1 MDGYK
6 QNSLKAAF
14 GLEPITPNEQFY
26 RNPCAETISDI
37 PKSFQTEEMV
47 LLALNGET
55 TQKPVLKNV
64 AKRLLTQQICEEAVS
79 RAVTNFIYVPD
90 AYKTERMC
98 LDVIDVPHEKY
109 RDFSPYLLIRYVPE
123 KYLSGPNG
131 KEFFKRA
138 VRANNS
144 ALVYVPTE
152 YITGELFEDSTDSM
166 GSAETKEH
174 ISVAGAEDVCYSVLG
189 RGDFMPKHNNKLK
202 ERFGFIPINPTEDF
216 YEHPCAGTLSNIPK
230 AVQTEEMVLLA
241 LEDKEQY
248 GAPALKYVARKLKTA
263 EICDKA
269 VSVNVF
275 NFLYTPEEYRTPERC
290 LAAVSRDRHGFTG
303 ERAILSAVPE
313 DVLKGPHGNE
323 ICKAAVAA
331 KWESL
336 QYVPKEY
343 ITAYMLMSAAEA
355 IPEGDSLYDVSY
367 YFPRAKLTKTLCVAI
382 MKRTGKGFNSLPPR
396 LKKDKDVIDAAI
408 SSYPDVVMELADEQ
422 LTEERLHRALELDNT
437 LLHRLPDEILDR
449 FGIEHPTNEAQAK
462 DAASSLPEI
471 RTVELE
477 LPEVSGTAM
486 TTTTSALPV
495 LYDLT
500 SGDSIPNTGKF
511 FYITD
516 LHLESQL
523 GLTGMTTDEIKGKV
537 AQKVDEMLGGLNIE
551 DMADGV
557 LLIGGDVADSEEV
570 AKIFYDAVLFRFHG
584 PIIFV
589 LGNHEL
595 WDGCTY
601 ANGKSRQKRSIDE
614 VVTAYKQFNKTK
626 FGFEAKMYC
635 LENEVLVCYKNSMYR
650 NSDKFGVGRKTA
662 GMPRG
667 GLCVL
672 TEEMLLNSDCDD
684 LREFFDECSMIVLG
698 GLGFCGLNP
707 RYNADTALFRDRV
720 SREED
725 IERSKRFRAVYN
737 RVMSCASDKRVVV
750 LTHTQMEDWTTDA
763 HNKGWVYVNG
773 HTHQNG
779 LVKTEDGV
787 TVLYDNQVGYKPK
800 KWHLNQFSLERYY
813 DPFEAWA
820 DGIYRITPQ
829 QYMDFNAGRGIQMEY
844 FRQQGDIYALKQ
856 KGIYMFMLQ
865 HGISL
870 YLLRGGQK
878 LNVFHGLEYYA
889 ANLEKYVKK
898 IQAAFRPYRNAL
910 DKIAAEVKRFGG
922 SGYVHG
928 SIVDIDYYNHIY
940 LDPFDGYLMPYFAVD
955 VTDRREFR
963 SVQELLESSPIPAL
977 GSDGKPLLSAYTKLL
992 DAGGVSILAPTVKE
1006 DALAVVPMEVLD
1018 EKNIY
1023 APSRVMKSIQYLLDK
1038 GVVRVWNDA
1047 VLSMPDRG
1055 ALPNAK
1061 PELYESNE

>member
-1 MDGYK
+1 MDTAHI
-6 QNSLKAAF
+6 N
-14 GLEPITPNEQFY
+14 
-26 RNPCAETISDI
+26 
-37 PKSFQTEEMV
+37 
-47 LLALNGET
+47 
-55 TQKPVLKNV
+55 
-64 AKRLLTQQICEEAVS
+64 RL
-79 RAVTNFIYVPD
+79 
-90 AYKTERMC
+90 
-98 LDVIDVPHEKY
+98 
-109 RDFSPYLLIRYVPE
+109 
-123 KYLSGPNG
+123 
-131 KEFFKRA
+131 
-138 VRANNS
+138 
-144 ALVYVPTE
+144 
-152 YITGELFEDSTDSM
+152 
-166 GSAETKEH
+166 KEH
-174 ISVAGAEDVCYSVLG
+174 
-189 RGDFMPKHNNKLK
+189 
-202 ERFGFIPINPTEDF
+202 FGFMPINPTENF
-216 YEHPCAGTLSNIPK
+216 YEYPCAGTLSNIPK
-230 AVQTEEMVLLA
+230 AIQTEEMVLLA
-241 LEDKEQY
+241 LENEEPY
-248 GAPALKYVARKLKTA
+248 ATPVLKYTAKRLKTD
-263 EICDKA
+263 EMCDKA
-269 VSVNVF
+269 VAANVL
-275 NFLYTPEEYRTPERC
+275 NFIYTPEEYRTAERC
-290 LAAVSRDRHGFTG
+290 FEAVSRDTGEVTG
-303 ERAILSAVPE
+303 ERALLSAVPE
-313 DVLKGPHGNE
+313 KVLNWAFGGE
-323 ICKAAVAA
+323 IYATAVAA
-331 KWESL
+331 NWRSL
-336 QYVPKEY
+336 SFVPKEY
-343 ITAYMLMSAAEA
+343 ISPKLLMDAAEA
-355 IPEGDSLYDVSY
+355 IPEGYSLCDVSY
-367 YFPRAKLTKTLCVAI
+367 YFPRKKLTKTLCVAI
-382 MKRTGKGFNSLPPR
+382 MRRTGKGYDSLPPR
-396 LKKDKDVIDAAI
+396 FKKDKDVIDAAM
-408 SSYPDVVMELADEQ
+408 SSYPDVVMELTDEQ
-422 LTEERLHRALELDNT
+422 LTEERLRRALELDNT
-437 LLHRLPDEILDR
+437 LFHRLSDEILDR
-449 FGIEHPTNEAQAK
+449 FGIEHPANETQAK

-471 RTVELE
+471 RAVELE
-477 LPEVSGTAM
+477 LPEVPGTSLV
-486 TTTTSALPV
+486 TTASSLPV

-500 SGDSIPNTGKF
+500 AGDNIPNIGKF

-523 GLTGMTTDEIKGKV
+523 GLTGMTVDEIKGNV
-537 AQKVDEMLGGLNIE
+537 AQKVDEMLGGLSKE

-557 LLIGGDVADSEEV
+557 LLVGGDVADSEEV
-570 AKIFYDAVLFRFHG
+570 AKIFFDAVFFHIHG

-601 ANGKSRQKRSIDE
+601 ANGKSCQKRSIDE

-635 LENEVLVCYKNSMYR
+635 LENEVLVCYKNSMYQ
-650 NSDKFGVGRKTA
+650 NSDEFGVGRKTA

-672 TEEMLLNSDCDD
+672 TEEMLLNTSTDD

-707 RYNADTALFRDRV
+707 RYNADTGLFRDRV

-725 IERSKRFRAVYN
+725 VERSKRFRAVYD
-737 RVMSCASDKRVVV
+737 RVVSCADNKRVVV
-750 LTHTQMEDWTTDA
+750 LTHTQTEDWTTDA
-763 HNKGWVYVNG
+763 PHPNWVYVNG

-865 HGISL
+865 HGIGL

-889 ANLEKYVKK
+889 ANLEKYVEK

-940 LDPFDGYLMPYFAVD
+940 LDPFDGYLMPYFALD

-963 SVQELLESSPIPAL
+963 SVRELLESSPFPAL
-977 GSDGKPLLSAYTKLL
+977 GSDGTPMLSAYTKLL

-1006 DALAVVPMEVLD
+1006 AALAVVPMEILD
-1018 EKNIY
+1018 ERNIY

-1047 VLSMPDRG
+1047 VLSMPDRST
-1055 ALPNAK
+1055 LTEDETK
-1061 PELYESNE
+1061 LFKSD

>member
-1 MDGYK
+1 MDTAHI
-6 QNSLKAAF
+6 N
-14 GLEPITPNEQFY
+14 
-26 RNPCAETISDI
+26 
-37 PKSFQTEEMV
+37 
-47 LLALNGET
+47 
-55 TQKPVLKNV
+55 
-64 AKRLLTQQICEEAVS
+64 RL
-79 RAVTNFIYVPD
+79 
-90 AYKTERMC
+90 
-98 LDVIDVPHEKY
+98 
-109 RDFSPYLLIRYVPE
+109 
-123 KYLSGPNG
+123 
-131 KEFFKRA
+131 
-138 VRANNS
+138 
-144 ALVYVPTE
+144 
-152 YITGELFEDSTDSM
+152 
-166 GSAETKEH
+166 KEH
-174 ISVAGAEDVCYSVLG
+174 
-189 RGDFMPKHNNKLK
+189 
-202 ERFGFIPINPTEDF
+202 FGFMPINPTENF
-216 YEHPCAGTLSNIPK
+216 YEYPCAGTLSNIPK
-230 AVQTEEMVLLA
+230 AIQTEEMVLLA
-241 LEDKEQY
+241 LENEEPY
-248 GAPALKYVARKLKTA
+248 ATPVLKYTAKRLKTD
-263 EICDKA
+263 EMCDKA
-269 VSVNVF
+269 VAANVL
-275 NFLYTPEEYRTPERC
+275 NFIYTPEEYRTAERC
-290 LAAVSRDRHGFTG
+290 FEAVSRDTGEVTG
-303 ERAILSAVPE
+303 ERALLSAVPE
-313 DVLKGPHGNE
+313 KVLNGAFGGE
-323 ICKAAVAA
+323 IYATAVAA
-331 KWESL
+331 NWRSL
-336 QYVPKEY
+336 SFVPKEY
-343 ITAYMLMSAAEA
+343 ISPKMLMDAAEA
-355 IPEGDSLYDVSY
+355 IPEGYSLCDVTW
-367 YFPRAKLTKTLCVAI
+367 YFPRQKLTKALSVAI
-382 MKRTGKGFNSLPPR
+382 MRRSGEGYDSLPPR
-396 LKKDKDVIDAAI
+396 FKKDKDVIDAAI
-408 SSYPDVVMELADEQ
+408 SSYPDAVMELADEQ
-422 LTEERLHRALELDNT
+422 LTEERLRRALELDNT
-437 LLHRLPDEILDR
+437 LFHRLSDEILDR
-449 FGIEHPTNEAQAK
+449 FGIEHPANETQAK

-471 RTVELE
+471 RAVESE
-477 LPEVSGTAM
+477 LPEVPGTAM
-486 TTTTSALPV
+486 ATTASALPA

-500 SGDSIPNTGKF
+500 AGDSIPNTGKF

-523 GLTGMTTDEIKGKV
+523 GLTGMTVDEIKGNV
-537 AQKVDEMLGGLNIE
+537 AQKVDEMLGGLSKEE

-557 LLIGGDVADSEEV
+557 LLVGGDVADSEEV
-570 AKIFYDAVLFRFHG
+570 AKIFFDAVFFHFHG

-601 ANGKSRQKRSIDE
+601 ANGESRRKRSIDE
-614 VVTAYKQFNKTK
+614 VVAAYKRFYKVGS
-626 FGFEAKMYC
+626 GFEGKTYC
-635 LENEVLVCYKNSMYR
+635 LENEVLVCYKNSMQR
-650 NSDKFGVGRKTA
+650 NSDEFGVGRKTA

-672 TEEMLLNSDCDD
+672 TEEMLLHTSTDD

-707 RYNADTALFRDRV
+707 RYNADTGLFRDRV

-725 IERSKRFRAVYN
+725 IELSKRFRAVYD

-763 HNKGWVYVNG
+763 PHPNWVYVNG

-800 KWHLNQFSLERYY
+800 KWHLNQFSLEQYY

-865 HGISL
+865 YGLGL

-889 ANLEKYVKK
+889 ANLEKYVEK

-940 LDPFDGYLMPYFAVD
+940 LDPFDGYLMPYFALD

-963 SVQELLESSPIPAL
+963 SVRELLESSPFPAL
-977 GSDGKPLLSAYTKLL
+977 GSDGTPMLSAYTKLL

-1006 DALAVVPMEVLD
+1006 AALAVVPMEILD
-1018 EKNIY
+1018 ERNIY

-1047 VLSMPDRG
+1047 VLSMPDRST
-1055 ALPNAK
+1055 LTEDETK
-1061 PELYESNE
+1061 LFKSD

>member
-1 MDGYK
+1 MDTAHI
-6 QNSLKAAF
+6 N
-14 GLEPITPNEQFY
+14 
-26 RNPCAETISDI
+26 
-37 PKSFQTEEMV
+37 
-47 LLALNGET
+47 
-55 TQKPVLKNV
+55 
-64 AKRLLTQQICEEAVS
+64 RL
-79 RAVTNFIYVPD
+79 
-90 AYKTERMC
+90 
-98 LDVIDVPHEKY
+98 
-109 RDFSPYLLIRYVPE
+109 
-123 KYLSGPNG
+123 
-131 KEFFKRA
+131 
-138 VRANNS
+138 
-144 ALVYVPTE
+144 
-152 YITGELFEDSTDSM
+152 
-166 GSAETKEH
+166 KEH
-174 ISVAGAEDVCYSVLG
+174 
-189 RGDFMPKHNNKLK
+189 
-202 ERFGFIPINPTEDF
+202 FGFMPINPTENF
-216 YEHPCAGTLSNIPK
+216 YEYPCAGTLSNIPK
-230 AVQTEEMVLLA
+230 AIQTEEMVLLA
-241 LEDKEQY
+241 LENEEPY
-248 GAPALKYVARKLKTA
+248 ATPVLKYTAKRLKTD
-263 EICDKA
+263 EMCDKA
-269 VSVNVF
+269 VAANVL
-275 NFLYTPEEYRTPERC
+275 NFIYTPEEYRTAERC
-290 LAAVSRDRHGFTG
+290 FEAVSRDTGEVTG
-303 ERAILSAVPE
+303 ERALLSAVPE
-313 DVLKGPHGNE
+313 KVLNGAFGGE
-323 ICKAAVAA
+323 IYATAVAA
-331 KWESL
+331 NWRSL
-336 QYVPKEY
+336 SFVPKEY
-343 ITAYMLMSAAEA
+343 ISPKLLMDAAEA
-355 IPEGDSLYDVSY
+355 IPEGYSLCDVSY
-367 YFPRAKLTKTLCVAI
+367 YFPRKKLTKTLCVAI
-382 MKRTGKGFNSLPPR
+382 MRRTGKGYDSLPPR
-396 LKKDKDVIDAAI
+396 FKKDKDVIDAAM
-408 SSYPDVVMELADEQ
+408 SSYPDAVMELADEQ
-422 LTEERLHRALELDNT
+422 LTEERLRRALELDNT
-437 LLHRLPDEILDR
+437 LFHRLSDEILDR
-449 FGIEHPTNEAQAK
+449 FGIEHPANETQAK

-471 RTVELE
+471 RAVELE
-477 LPEVSGTAM
+477 LPEVPGTSLV
-486 TTTTSALPV
+486 TTASSLPV

-500 SGDSIPNTGKF
+500 AGDNIPNIGKF

-537 AQKVDEMLGGLNIE
+537 AQKVDEMLGGLSKE

-557 LLIGGDVADSEEV
+557 LLVGGDVADSEEV
-570 AKIFYDAVLFRFHG
+570 AKIFFDAVFFHFHG

-601 ANGKSRQKRSIDE
+601 ANGKSCQKRSIDE
-614 VVTAYKQFNKTK
+614 VVTTYKQFNKTK

-635 LENEVLVCYKNSMYR
+635 LENEVLVCYKNSMYQ
-650 NSDKFGVGRKTA
+650 NSDEFGVGRKTA

-672 TEEMLLNSDCDD
+672 TEEMLLNTSTDD

-707 RYNADTALFRDRV
+707 RYNADTGLFRDRV

-725 IERSKRFRAVYN
+725 VERSKRFRAVYD
-737 RVMSCASDKRVVV
+737 RVVSCADNKRVVV
-750 LTHTQMEDWTTDA
+750 LTHTQTEDWTTDA
-763 HNKGWVYVNG
+763 PHPNWVYVNG

-800 KWHLNQFSLERYY
+800 KWHLNQFSLEQYY

-865 HGISL
+865 YGLGL

-889 ANLEKYVKK
+889 ANLEKYVEK

-940 LDPFDGYLMPYFAVD
+940 LDPFDGYLMPYFALD

-963 SVQELLESSPIPAL
+963 SVRELLESSPFPAL
-977 GSDGKPLLSAYTKLL
+977 GSDGTPMLSAYTKLL

-1006 DALAVVPMEVLD
+1006 AALAVVPMEVLD

-1047 VLSMPDRG
+1047 VLSMPDRN
-1055 ALPNAK
+1055 ALTETQPK
-1061 PELYESNE
+1061 LPEH

>member
-1 MDGYK
+1 MDT
-6 QNSLKAAF
+6 A
-14 GLEPITPNEQFY
+14 
-26 RNPCAETISDI
+26 
-37 PKSFQTEEMV
+37 
-47 LLALNGET
+47 
-55 TQKPVLKNV
+55 
-64 AKRLLTQQICEEAVS
+64 
-79 RAVTNFIYVPD
+79 
-90 AYKTERMC
+90 
-98 LDVIDVPHEKY
+98 
-109 RDFSPYLLIRYVPE
+109 
-123 KYLSGPNG
+123 
-131 KEFFKRA
+131 
-138 VRANNS
+138 
-144 ALVYVPTE
+144 
-152 YITGELFEDSTDSM
+152 
-166 GSAETKEH
+166 H
-174 ISVAGAEDVCYSVLG
+174 IN
-189 RGDFMPKHNNKLK
+189 RLK
-202 ERFGFIPINPTEDF
+202 EYFGFMPINPTENF
-216 YEHPCAGTLSNIPK
+216 YEYPCARTLSNIPK
-230 AVQTEEMVLLA
+230 AIQTEEMVLLA
-241 LEDKEQY
+241 LENEEPY
-248 GAPALKYVARKLKTA
+248 ATPVLKYTAKRLKTD
-263 EICDKA
+263 EMCDKA
-269 VSVNVF
+269 VAANVL
-275 NFLYTPEEYRTPERC
+275 NFIYTPEEYRTAERC
-290 LAAVSRDRHGFTG
+290 FEAVSRDTGEVTG
-303 ERAILSAVPE
+303 ERALLSAVPE
-313 DVLKGPHGNE
+313 KVLKGAFGGE
-323 ICKAAVAA
+323 IYATAVAA
-331 KWESL
+331 NWRSL
-336 QYVPKEY
+336 SFIPKEY
-343 ITAYMLMSAAEA
+343 ISPKMLMDAAEA
-355 IPEGDSLYDVSY
+355 IPEGYSLCDVTW
-367 YFPRAKLTKTLCVAI
+367 YFPRQKLTKALSVAI
-382 MKRTGKGFNSLPPR
+382 MRRSGEGYDSLPPR
-396 LKKDKDVIDAAI
+396 FKKDKDVIDAAM
-408 SSYPDVVMELADEQ
+408 SSYPDVVMELTEEQ
-422 LTEERLHRALELDNT
+422 LTEERLRRALELDNT
-437 LLHRLPDEILDR
+437 LFHRLSDEILDR
-449 FGIEHPTNEAQAK
+449 FGIEHPANETQAK

-471 RTVELE
+471 RAVELE
-477 LPEVSGTAM
+477 LPEVPGTAM

-500 SGDSIPNTGKF
+500 AGDNVPNAGKF
-511 FYITD
+511 FYISD

-523 GLTGMTTDEIKGKV
+523 GLTGMTVDEIKGKV

-635 LENEVLVCYKNSMYR
+635 LENEVLVCYKNSMYL

-672 TEEMLLNSDCDD
+672 TEEMLLNTSTDD
-684 LREFFDECSMIVLG
+684 LREFFNECSMIVLG

-707 RYNADTALFRDRV
+707 RYNADTGLFRDRV

-725 IERSKRFRAVYN
+725 VERSKRFRAVYD
-737 RVMSCASDKRVVV
+737 RVVSCADNKRVVV
-750 LTHTQMEDWTTDA
+750 LTHTQTEDWTTDA
-763 HNKGWVYVNG
+763 PHPNWVYVNG

-800 KWHLNQFSLERYY
+800 KWHLNQFSLEQYY

-865 HGISL
+865 YGLGL

-889 ANLEKYVKK
+889 ANLEKYVEK

-940 LDPFDGYLMPYFAVD
+940 LDPFDGYLMPYFALD

-963 SVQELLESSPIPAL
+963 SVRELLESSPFPAL
-977 GSDGKPLLSAYTKLL
+977 GSDGTPMLSAYTKLL

-1006 DALAVVPMEVLD
+1006 AALAVVPMEVLD

-1047 VLSMPDRG
+1047 VLSMPDRN
-1055 ALPNAK
+1055 ALTETQPK
-1061 PELYESNE
+1061 LPEH

>member
-1 MDGYK
+1 MDTAHI
-6 QNSLKAAF
+6 N
-14 GLEPITPNEQFY
+14 
-26 RNPCAETISDI
+26 
-37 PKSFQTEEMV
+37 
-47 LLALNGET
+47 
-55 TQKPVLKNV
+55 
-64 AKRLLTQQICEEAVS
+64 RL
-79 RAVTNFIYVPD
+79 
-90 AYKTERMC
+90 
-98 LDVIDVPHEKY
+98 
-109 RDFSPYLLIRYVPE
+109 
-123 KYLSGPNG
+123 
-131 KEFFKRA
+131 
-138 VRANNS
+138 
-144 ALVYVPTE
+144 
-152 YITGELFEDSTDSM
+152 
-166 GSAETKEH
+166 KEH
-174 ISVAGAEDVCYSVLG
+174 
-189 RGDFMPKHNNKLK
+189 
-202 ERFGFIPINPTEDF
+202 FGFMPINPTENF
-216 YEHPCAGTLSNIPK
+216 YEYPCAGTLSNIPK
-230 AVQTEEMVLLA
+230 AIQTEEMVLLA
-241 LEDKEQY
+241 LENEEPY
-248 GAPALKYVARKLKTA
+248 ATPVLKYTAKRLKTD
-263 EICDKA
+263 EMCDKA
-269 VSVNVF
+269 VAANVL
-275 NFLYTPEEYRTPERC
+275 NFIYTPEEYRTAERC
-290 LAAVSRDRHGFTG
+290 FEAVSRDTGEVTG
-303 ERAILSAVPE
+303 ERALLSAVPE
-313 DVLKGPHGNE
+313 KVLNGAFGGE
-323 ICKAAVAA
+323 IYATAVAA
-331 KWESL
+331 NWRSL
-336 QYVPKEY
+336 SFVPKEY
-343 ITAYMLMSAAEA
+343 ISPKLLMDAAEA
-355 IPEGDSLYDVSY
+355 IPEGYSLCDVSY
-367 YFPRAKLTKTLCVAI
+367 YFPRKKLTKTLCVAI
-382 MKRTGKGFNSLPPR
+382 MRRTGKGYDSLPPR
-396 LKKDKDVIDAAI
+396 FKKDKDVIDAAM
-408 SSYPDVVMELADEQ
+408 SSYPDVVMELTDEQ
-422 LTEERLHRALELDNT
+422 LTEERLRRALELDNT
-437 LLHRLPDEILDR
+437 LFHRLSDEILDR
-449 FGIEHPTNEAQAK
+449 FGIEHPANETQAK

-471 RTVELE
+471 RAVELE
-477 LPEVSGTAM
+477 LPEVPGTSLV
-486 TTTTSALPV
+486 TTASSLPV

-500 SGDSIPNTGKF
+500 AGDNIPNIGKF

-523 GLTGMTTDEIKGKV
+523 GLTGMTVDEIKGNV
-537 AQKVDEMLGGLNIE
+537 AQKVDEMLGGLSKE

-557 LLIGGDVADSEEV
+557 LLVGGDVADSEEV
-570 AKIFYDAVLFRFHG
+570 AKIFFDAVFFHFHG

-601 ANGKSRQKRSIDE
+601 ANGKSCQKRSIDE

-635 LENEVLVCYKNSMYR
+635 LENEVLVCYKNSMYQ
-650 NSDKFGVGRKTA
+650 NSDEFGVGRKTA

-672 TEEMLLNSDCDD
+672 TEEMLLNTSTDD
-684 LREFFDECSMIVLG
+684 LQEFFDECSMIVLG

-707 RYNADTALFRDRV
+707 RYNADTGLFRDRV

-725 IERSKRFRAVYN
+725 IERSKRFRAVYD

-763 HNKGWVYVNG
+763 PNKGWVYVNG

-779 LVKTEDGV
+779 LVKTEDGI

-820 DGIYRITPQ
+820 DGIYQITPQ

-856 KGIYMFMLQ
+856 KGVYMFMLQ
-865 HGISL
+865 YGLGL

-889 ANLEKYVKK
+889 ANLEKYVER
-898 IQAAFRPYRNAL
+898 IQMAFKPYRNAL

-940 LDPFDGYLMPYFAVD
+940 LDPFDGYLMPYFALD
-955 VTDRREFR
+955 VTARREFR
-963 SVQELLESSPIPAL
+963 SVRELLESSPIPAL

-1023 APSRVMKSIQYLLDK
+1023 TPSRVMKSIQYLLDK

-1047 VLSMPDRG
+1047 VLSMPDRN
-1055 ALPNAK
+1055 ALTETQPK
-1061 PELYESNE
+1061 LPEH

>member
-1 MDGYK
+1 MDT
-6 QNSLKAAF
+6 A
-14 GLEPITPNEQFY
+14 
-26 RNPCAETISDI
+26 
-37 PKSFQTEEMV
+37 
-47 LLALNGET
+47 
-55 TQKPVLKNV
+55 
-64 AKRLLTQQICEEAVS
+64 
-79 RAVTNFIYVPD
+79 
-90 AYKTERMC
+90 
-98 LDVIDVPHEKY
+98 
-109 RDFSPYLLIRYVPE
+109 
-123 KYLSGPNG
+123 
-131 KEFFKRA
+131 
-138 VRANNS
+138 
-144 ALVYVPTE
+144 
-152 YITGELFEDSTDSM
+152 
-166 GSAETKEH
+166 H
-174 ISVAGAEDVCYSVLG
+174 IN
-189 RGDFMPKHNNKLK
+189 RLK
-202 ERFGFIPINPTEDF
+202 EYFGFIPINPTVNF

-230 AVQTEEMVLLA
+230 AIQTEEMVLLA
-241 LEDKEQY
+241 LENEEPY
-248 GAPALKYVARKLKTA
+248 ATPVLKYTAKRLKTD
-263 EICDKA
+263 EMCDKA
-269 VSVNVF
+269 VAVNVL
-275 NFLYTPEEYRTPERC
+275 NFLYTPQEYRTAERC
-290 LAAVSRDRHGFTG
+290 LDAVRRDTDTHME
-303 ERAILSAVPE
+303 ERAILSGVPE
-313 DVLKGPHGNE
+313 NVLHGPLGNE

-331 KWESL
+331 KWETL
-336 QYVPKEY
+336 VYVPKEY
-343 ITAYMLMSAAEA
+343 ITAYMLMRAAEA

-382 MKRTGKGFNSLPPR
+382 MKRAGKGFASLPPR
-396 LKKDKDVIDAAI
+396 FKKDKDVIDAAI
-408 SSYPDVVMELADEQ
+408 SSYPDAVMELADEQ
-422 LTEERLHRALELDNT
+422 LTEGRLHRALEQDDT

-449 FGIEHPTNEAQAK
+449 FGIEHPANVTQAK

-471 RTVELE
+471 RAVESE
-477 LPEVSGTAM
+477 LPEVPGTAM
-486 TTTTSALPV
+486 ATTASALPA

-500 SGDSIPNTGKF
+500 AGDSIPNTGKF

-523 GLTGMTTDEIKGKV
+523 GLTGMTVDEIKGNV
-537 AQKVDEMLGGLNIE
+537 AQKVDEMLGGLSKEE

-557 LLIGGDVADSEEV
+557 LLVGGDVADSEEV
-570 AKIFYDAVLFRFHG
+570 AKIFFDAVFFHFHG

-601 ANGKSRQKRSIDE
+601 ANGESRRKRSIDE
-614 VVTAYKQFNKTK
+614 VVAAYKRFYKVGS
-626 FGFEAKMYC
+626 GFEGKTYC
-635 LENEVLVCYKNSMYR
+635 LENEVLVCYKNSMQR
-650 NSDKFGVGRKTA
+650 NSDEFGVGRKTA

-672 TEEMLLNSDCDD
+672 TEEMLLHTSTDD
-684 LREFFDECSMIVLG
+684 LREFFDECSVIVLG

-707 RYNADTALFRDRV
+707 RYNADTGLFRDRV

-763 HNKGWVYVNG
+763 PNKGWVYVNG

-787 TVLYDNQVGYKPK
+787 AVLYDNQVGYKPK

-820 DGIYRITPQ
+820 DGIYQITPQ

-865 HGISL
+865 YGLGL

-889 ANLEKYVKK
+889 ANLEKYVEK
-898 IQAAFRPYRNAL
+898 IQMAFRPYRNAL

-928 SIVDIDYYNHIY
+928 SIVDIDFYNHIY
-940 LDPFDGYLMPYFAVD
+940 LDPFDGYIMPYFAFD
-955 VTDRREFR
+955 VTGRREFR
-963 SVQELLESSPIPAL
+963 SVQELLESSPFPAL
-977 GSDGKPLLSAYTKLL
+977 GSDGTPMLSAYTKLL

-1006 DALAVVPMEVLD
+1006 AALAVVPMEILD
-1018 EKNIY
+1018 ERNIY

-1047 VLSMPDRG
+1047 VLSMPDRST
-1055 ALPNAK
+1055 LTEDETK
-1061 PELYESNE
+1061 LFKSD

>member
-1 MDGYK
+1 MD
-6 QNSLKAAF
+6 AA
-14 GLEPITPNEQFY
+14 
-26 RNPCAETISDI
+26 
-37 PKSFQTEEMV
+37 
-47 LLALNGET
+47 
-55 TQKPVLKNV
+55 
-64 AKRLLTQQICEEAVS
+64 
-79 RAVTNFIYVPD
+79 
-90 AYKTERMC
+90 
-98 LDVIDVPHEKY
+98 
-109 RDFSPYLLIRYVPE
+109 
-123 KYLSGPNG
+123 
-131 KEFFKRA
+131 
-138 VRANNS
+138 
-144 ALVYVPTE
+144 
-152 YITGELFEDSTDSM
+152 
-166 GSAETKEH
+166 H
-174 ISVAGAEDVCYSVLG
+174 IN
-189 RGDFMPKHNNKLK
+189 RLK
-202 ERFGFIPINPTEDF
+202 EYFGFMPINPTTNF

-230 AVQTEEMVLLA
+230 AVQTEEMVFLA
-241 LEDKEQY
+241 LENEEPY
-248 GAPALKYVARKLKTA
+248 ASPVLKYTAKRLKTD
-263 EICDKA
+263 EVCDKA
-269 VSVNVF
+269 VAANVL
-275 NFLYTPEEYRTPERC
+275 NFLYTPEEYRTTARC
-290 LAAVSRDRHGFTG
+290 FDAVSRDSGEVTG
-303 ERAILSAVPE
+303 ERALLSAVPE
-313 DVLKGPHGNE
+313 NVLKGALGSE
-323 ICKAAVAA
+323 MCAAAVVAN
-331 KWESL
+331 WRSL
-336 QYVPKEY
+336 SFVPKEY
-343 ITAYMLMSAAEA
+343 INPKMLMDAAVA
-355 IPEGDSLYDVSY
+355 IPNGYSLCDVTW
-367 YFPRAKLTKTLCVAI
+367 YFPRQKLTKTLSVAI
-382 MKRTGKGFNSLPPR
+382 MRQSGEGYDSLPPR
-396 LKKDKDVIDAAI
+396 FKKDKDVIDAAI
-408 SSYPDVVMELADEQ
+408 SSYPDVVMELAEEQ

-462 DAASSLPEI
+462 GAAPSLPEI
-471 RTVELE
+471 RAIESE
-477 LPEVSGTAM
+477 LPEVHGTAM
-486 TTTTSALPV
+486 ATTTSALPV

-500 SGDSIPNTGKF
+500 AGDNIPNTGKF

-523 GLTGMTTDEIKGKV
+523 GLTGMTVDEIKGKV
-537 AQKVDEMLGGLNIE
+537 AQKVDEMLGGLSKE

-570 AKIFYDAVLFRFHG
+570 ARIFYDAILFHFHG

-601 ANGKSRQKRSIDE
+601 ANGESRQKRSIDE
-614 VVTAYKQFNKTK
+614 VVGAYKEFNKTT
-626 FGFEAKMYC
+626 FGFEAKLYC
-635 LENEVLVCYKNSMYR
+635 LENEALVCFKNSMYR
-650 NSDKFGVGRKTA
+650 NSDEFGVGRKTA

-672 TEEMLLNSDCDD
+672 TEEMLLNTSTDD
-684 LREFFDECSMIVLG
+684 LREFFDECSMLVLG

-707 RYNADTALFRDRV
+707 RYNADTGLFRDRV

-725 IERSKRFRAVYN
+725 IERSKRFRAVYDK
-737 RVMSCASDKRVVV
+737 VMSCASDKRVVV
-750 LTHTQMEDWTTDA
+750 LTHTQIEDWTTDA
-763 HNKGWVYVNG
+763 PNKGWVYVNG

-787 TVLYDNQVGYKPK
+787 AVLYDNQMGYKPK

-820 DGIYRITPQ
+820 DGIYQITPQ

-865 HGISL
+865 YSIGL

-889 ANLEKYVKK
+889 ANLEQYVEK

-928 SIVDIDYYNHIY
+928 SIVDIDFYNHIY
-940 LDPFDGYLMPYFAVD
+940 LDPFDGYLMPYFAFD
-955 VTDRREFR
+955 VTGRREFH
-963 SVQELLESSPIPAL
+963 SVQELLESSPVPAL
-977 GSDGKPLLSAYTKLL
+977 GSDGKPLLLAYTKLL
-992 DAGGVSILAPTVKE
+992 DTGGVSILAPTVKE

-1047 VLSMPDRG
+1047 VLSMPDRN
-1055 ALPNAK
+1055 ALTETQPK
-1061 PELYESNE
+1061 LPEH

>member
-1 MDGYK
+1 
-6 QNSLKAAF
+6 
-14 GLEPITPNEQFY
+14 
-26 RNPCAETISDI
+26 
-37 PKSFQTEEMV
+37 
-47 LLALNGET
+47 
-55 TQKPVLKNV
+55 
-64 AKRLLTQQICEEAVS
+64 
-79 RAVTNFIYVPD
+79 
-90 AYKTERMC
+90 
-98 LDVIDVPHEKY
+98 
-109 RDFSPYLLIRYVPE
+109 
-123 KYLSGPNG
+123 
-131 KEFFKRA
+131 
-138 VRANNS
+138 
-144 ALVYVPTE
+144 
-152 YITGELFEDSTDSM
+152 
-166 GSAETKEH
+166 
-174 ISVAGAEDVCYSVLG
+174 
-189 RGDFMPKHNNKLK
+189 MPKRNNRLK
-202 ERFGFIPINPTEDF
+202 EYFGFIPINPTVNF

-241 LEDKEQY
+241 LESEEQY
-248 GAPALKYVARKLKTA
+248 SSPVLRYTSKKLKTD

-269 VSVNVF
+269 VAVNVL
-275 NFLYTPEEYRTPERC
+275 NFLYTPQEYRTAERC
-290 LAAVSRDRHGFTG
+290 LDAVRRDTDTHMG
-303 ERAILSAVPE
+303 ERAILSGVPE
-313 DVLKGPHGNE
+313 NVLHGPLGNE

-331 KWESL
+331 KWETL
-336 QYVPKEY
+336 VYVPKEY

-367 YFPRAKLTKTLCVAI
+367 CFPRAKLTKTLCVAI
-382 MKRTGKGFNSLPPR
+382 MKRAGKGFASLPPR
-396 LKKDKDVIDAAI
+396 FKKDKDVIDAAI
-408 SSYPDVVMELADEQ
+408 SSYPDAVMELADEQ
-422 LTEERLHRALELDNT
+422 LTEERLHRALEQDDT

-449 FGIEHPTNEAQAK
+449 FGIEHPANVTQAK

-471 RTVELE
+471 RAVE
-477 LPEVSGTAM
+477 
-486 TTTTSALPV
+486 ALPV

-500 SGDSIPNTGKF
+500 AGDSIPNTGKF

-523 GLTGMTTDEIKGKV
+523 GLTGMTVDEIKGNV
-537 AQKVDEMLGGLNIE
+537 AQKVDEMLGGLSKE

-557 LLIGGDVADSEEV
+557 LLVGGDVADSEEV
-570 AKIFYDAVLFRFHG
+570 AKIFFDAVFFHFHG

-601 ANGKSRQKRSIDE
+601 ANGESRRKRSIDE
-614 VVTAYKQFNKTK
+614 VVAAYKRFYKVGS
-626 FGFEAKMYC
+626 GFEGKTYC
-635 LENEVLVCYKNSMYR
+635 LENEVLVCYKNSMQR
-650 NSDKFGVGRKTA
+650 NSDEFGVGRKTA

-672 TEEMLLNSDCDD
+672 TEEMLLHTSTDD

-707 RYNADTALFRDRV
+707 RYNADTGLFRDRV

-725 IERSKRFRAVYN
+725 IERSKRFRAVYD

-763 HNKGWVYVNG
+763 PNKGWVYVNG

-779 LVKTEDGV
+779 LVKTDDGV
-787 TVLYDNQVGYKPK
+787 AVLYDNQVGYKPK

-820 DGIYRITPQ
+820 DGIYQITPQ

-865 HGISL
+865 YGLGL

-878 LNVFHGLEYYA
+878 LNVFHELEYYA
-889 ANLEKYVKK
+889 ANLEKYVEK
-898 IQAAFRPYRNAL
+898 IQMAFRPYRNAL

-928 SIVDIDYYNHIY
+928 SIVDIDFYNHIN
-940 LDPFDGYLMPYFAVD
+940 LDPFNGIIMPYFALD
-955 VTDRREFR
+955 TTGRIGFCSIR
-963 SVQELLESSPIPAL
+963 ELLESSPIPAQ
-977 GSDGKPLLSAYTKLL
+977 GSNGNPLLSTYTKLL
-992 DAGGVSILAPTVKE
+992 DAGGMSILVPTVKE
-1006 DALAVVPMEVLD
+1006 DALAVVPTEVLD
-1018 EKNIY
+1018 EKDIY

-1047 VLSMPDRG
+1047 VLAMVDRNT
-1055 ALPNAK
+1055 LPETQH
-1061 PELYESNE
+1061 ELQKNRT

>member
-1 MDGYK
+1 MDTAHI
-6 QNSLKAAF
+6 N
-14 GLEPITPNEQFY
+14 
-26 RNPCAETISDI
+26 
-37 PKSFQTEEMV
+37 
-47 LLALNGET
+47 
-55 TQKPVLKNV
+55 
-64 AKRLLTQQICEEAVS
+64 RL
-79 RAVTNFIYVPD
+79 
-90 AYKTERMC
+90 
-98 LDVIDVPHEKY
+98 
-109 RDFSPYLLIRYVPE
+109 
-123 KYLSGPNG
+123 
-131 KEFFKRA
+131 
-138 VRANNS
+138 
-144 ALVYVPTE
+144 
-152 YITGELFEDSTDSM
+152 
-166 GSAETKEH
+166 KEH
-174 ISVAGAEDVCYSVLG
+174 
-189 RGDFMPKHNNKLK
+189 
-202 ERFGFIPINPTEDF
+202 FGFMPINPTENF
-216 YEHPCAGTLSNIPK
+216 YEYPCAGTLSNIPK
-230 AVQTEEMVLLA
+230 AIQTEEMVLLA
-241 LEDKEQY
+241 LENEEPY
-248 GAPALKYVARKLKTA
+248 ATPVLKYTAKRLKTD
-263 EICDKA
+263 EMCDKA
-269 VSVNVF
+269 VAANVL
-275 NFLYTPEEYRTPERC
+275 NFIYTPEEYRTAERC
-290 LAAVSRDRHGFTG
+290 FEAVSRDTGEVTG
-303 ERAILSAVPE
+303 ERALLSAVPE
-313 DVLKGPHGNE
+313 KVLNGAFGGE
-323 ICKAAVAA
+323 IYATAVAA
-331 KWESL
+331 NWRSL
-336 QYVPKEY
+336 SFVPKEY
-343 ITAYMLMSAAEA
+343 ISPKLLMDAAEA
-355 IPEGDSLYDVSY
+355 IPEGYSLCDVSY
-367 YFPRAKLTKTLCVAI
+367 YFPRKKLTKTLCVAI
-382 MKRTGKGFNSLPPR
+382 MRRTGKGYDSLPPR
-396 LKKDKDVIDAAI
+396 FKKDKDVIDAAM
-408 SSYPDVVMELADEQ
+408 SSYPDVVMELIDEQ
-422 LTEERLHRALELDNT
+422 LTEERLRRALELDNT
-437 LLHRLPDEILDR
+437 LFHRLSDEILDR
-449 FGIEHPTNEAQAK
+449 FGIEHPANETQAK

-471 RTVELE
+471 RAVELE
-477 LPEVSGTAM
+477 LPEVPGTSLV
-486 TTTTSALPV
+486 TTASSLPV

-500 SGDSIPNTGKF
+500 AGDNIPNIGKF

-523 GLTGMTTDEIKGKV
+523 GLTGMTVDEIKGNV
-537 AQKVDEMLGGLNIE
+537 AQKVDEMLGGLSKE

-557 LLIGGDVADSEEV
+557 LLVGGDVADSEEV
-570 AKIFYDAVLFRFHG
+570 AKIFFDAVFFHFHG

-601 ANGKSRQKRSIDE
+601 ANGKSCQKRSIDE

-635 LENEVLVCYKNSMYR
+635 LENEVLVCYKNSMYQ
-650 NSDKFGVGRKTA
+650 NSDEFGVGRKTA

-672 TEEMLLNSDCDD
+672 TEEMLLNTSTDD

-707 RYNADTALFRDRV
+707 RYNADTGLFRDRV

-725 IERSKRFRAVYN
+725 VERSKRFRAVYD
-737 RVMSCASDKRVVV
+737 RGVSCADNKRVVV
-750 LTHTQMEDWTTDA
+750 LTHTQTEDWTTDA
-763 HNKGWVYVNG
+763 PHPNWVYVNG

-865 HGISL
+865 HGIGL

-889 ANLEKYVKK
+889 ANLEKYVEK

-940 LDPFDGYLMPYFAVD
+940 LDPFDGYLMPYFALD

-963 SVQELLESSPIPAL
+963 SVRELLESSPFPAL
-977 GSDGKPLLSAYTKLL
+977 GSDGTPMLSAYTKLL

-1006 DALAVVPMEVLD
+1006 AALAVVPMEVLD

-1047 VLSMPDRG
+1047 VLSMPDRN
-1055 ALPNAK
+1055 ALTETQPK
-1061 PELYESNE
+1061 LPEH

>member
-1 MDGYK
+1 MDTAHI
-6 QNSLKAAF
+6 N
-14 GLEPITPNEQFY
+14 
-26 RNPCAETISDI
+26 
-37 PKSFQTEEMV
+37 
-47 LLALNGET
+47 
-55 TQKPVLKNV
+55 
-64 AKRLLTQQICEEAVS
+64 RL
-79 RAVTNFIYVPD
+79 
-90 AYKTERMC
+90 
-98 LDVIDVPHEKY
+98 
-109 RDFSPYLLIRYVPE
+109 
-123 KYLSGPNG
+123 
-131 KEFFKRA
+131 
-138 VRANNS
+138 
-144 ALVYVPTE
+144 
-152 YITGELFEDSTDSM
+152 
-166 GSAETKEH
+166 KEH
-174 ISVAGAEDVCYSVLG
+174 
-189 RGDFMPKHNNKLK
+189 
-202 ERFGFIPINPTEDF
+202 FGFMPINPTENF
-216 YEHPCAGTLSNIPK
+216 YEYPCAGTLSNIPK
-230 AVQTEEMVLLA
+230 AIQTEEMVLLA
-241 LEDKEQY
+241 LENEEPY
-248 GAPALKYVARKLKTA
+248 ATPVLKYTAKRLKTD
-263 EICDKA
+263 EMCDKA
-269 VSVNVF
+269 VAANVL
-275 NFLYTPEEYRTPERC
+275 NFIYTPEEYRTAERC
-290 LAAVSRDRHGFTG
+290 FEAVSRDTGEVTG
-303 ERAILSAVPE
+303 ERALLSAVPE
-313 DVLKGPHGNE
+313 KVLNGAFGGE
-323 ICKAAVAA
+323 IYATAVAA
-331 KWESL
+331 NWRSL
-336 QYVPKEY
+336 SFVPKEY
-343 ITAYMLMSAAEA
+343 ISPKLLMDAAEA
-355 IPEGDSLYDVSY
+355 IPEGYSLCDVSY
-367 YFPRAKLTKTLCVAI
+367 YFPRKKLTKTLCVAI
-382 MKRTGKGFNSLPPR
+382 MRRTGKGYDSLPPR
-396 LKKDKDVIDAAI
+396 FKKDKDVIDAAM
-408 SSYPDVVMELADEQ
+408 SSYPDVVMELTDEQ
-422 LTEERLHRALELDNT
+422 LTEERLRRALELDNT
-437 LLHRLPDEILDR
+437 LFHRLSDEILDR
-449 FGIEHPTNEAQAK
+449 FGIEHPANETQAK

-471 RTVELE
+471 RAVELE
-477 LPEVSGTAM
+477 LPEVPGTSLV
-486 TTTTSALPV
+486 TTASSLPV

-500 SGDSIPNTGKF
+500 AGDNIPNIGKF

-523 GLTGMTTDEIKGKV
+523 GLTGMTVDEIKGNV
-537 AQKVDEMLGGLNIE
+537 AQKVDEMLGGLSKE

-557 LLIGGDVADSEEV
+557 LLVGGDVADSEEV
-570 AKIFYDAVLFRFHG
+570 AKIFFDAVFFHFHG

-601 ANGKSRQKRSIDE
+601 ANGKSCQKRSIDE

-635 LENEVLVCYKNSMYR
+635 LENEVLVCYKNSMYQ
-650 NSDKFGVGRKTA
+650 NSDEFGVGRKTA

-672 TEEMLLNSDCDD
+672 TEEMLLNTSTDD

-707 RYNADTALFRDRV
+707 RYNADTGLFRDRV

-725 IERSKRFRAVYN
+725 VERSKRFRAVYD
-737 RVMSCASDKRVVV
+737 RVVSCADNKRVVV
-750 LTHTQMEDWTTDA
+750 LTHTQTEDWTTDA
-763 HNKGWVYVNG
+763 PHPNWVYVNG

-865 HGISL
+865 HGIGL

-889 ANLEKYVKK
+889 ANLEKYVEK

-940 LDPFDGYLMPYFAVD
+940 LDPFDGYLMPYFALD

-963 SVQELLESSPIPAL
+963 SVRELLESSPFPAL
-977 GSDGKPLLSAYTKLL
+977 GSDGTPMLSAYTKLL

-1006 DALAVVPMEVLD
+1006 AALAVVPMEILD
-1018 EKNIY
+1018 ERNIY

-1047 VLSMPDRG
+1047 VLSMPDRST
-1055 ALPNAK
+1055 LTEDETK
-1061 PELYESNE
+1061 LFKSD

>member
-1 MDGYK
+1 MDTAHI
-6 QNSLKAAF
+6 N
-14 GLEPITPNEQFY
+14 
-26 RNPCAETISDI
+26 
-37 PKSFQTEEMV
+37 
-47 LLALNGET
+47 
-55 TQKPVLKNV
+55 
-64 AKRLLTQQICEEAVS
+64 RL
-79 RAVTNFIYVPD
+79 
-90 AYKTERMC
+90 
-98 LDVIDVPHEKY
+98 
-109 RDFSPYLLIRYVPE
+109 
-123 KYLSGPNG
+123 
-131 KEFFKRA
+131 
-138 VRANNS
+138 
-144 ALVYVPTE
+144 
-152 YITGELFEDSTDSM
+152 
-166 GSAETKEH
+166 KEH
-174 ISVAGAEDVCYSVLG
+174 
-189 RGDFMPKHNNKLK
+189 
-202 ERFGFIPINPTEDF
+202 FGFMPINPTENF
-216 YEHPCAGTLSNIPK
+216 YEYPCAGTLSNIPK
-230 AVQTEEMVLLA
+230 AIQTEEMVLLA
-241 LEDKEQY
+241 LENEEPY
-248 GAPALKYVARKLKTA
+248 ATPVLKYTAKRLKTD
-263 EICDKA
+263 EMCDRA
-269 VSVNVF
+269 VAANVL
-275 NFLYTPEEYRTPERC
+275 NFIYTPEEYRTAERC
-290 LAAVSRDRHGFTG
+290 FEAVSRDTGEVTG
-303 ERAILSAVPE
+303 ERALLSAVPE
-313 DVLKGPHGNE
+313 KVLNGAFGGE
-323 ICKAAVAA
+323 IYATAVAA
-331 KWESL
+331 NWRSL
-336 QYVPKEY
+336 SFVPKEY
-343 ITAYMLMSAAEA
+343 ISPKLLMDAAEA
-355 IPEGDSLYDVSY
+355 IPEGYSLCDVSY
-367 YFPRAKLTKTLCVAI
+367 YFPRKKLTKTLCVAI
-382 MKRTGKGFNSLPPR
+382 MRRSGEGYDSLPPR
-396 LKKDKDVIDAAI
+396 FKKDKDVIDAAM
-408 SSYPDVVMELADEQ
+408 SSYPDVVMELTDEQ
-422 LTEERLHRALELDNT
+422 LTEERLRRALELDNT
-437 LLHRLPDEILDR
+437 LFHRLPDEILDR
-449 FGIEHPTNEAQAK
+449 FGIEHPANETQAK

-471 RTVELE
+471 RAVELE
-477 LPEVSGTAM
+477 LPEVPGTSLA
-486 TTTTSALPV
+486 TTVSALPV

-500 SGDSIPNTGKF
+500 AGDNIPNIGKF

-537 AQKVDEMLGGLNIE
+537 AQKVDEMLGGLSIE

-570 AKIFYDAVLFRFHG
+570 ARIFYDAILFHFHG

-601 ANGKSRQKRSIDE
+601 ANGESRQKRSIDE
-614 VVTAYKQFNKTK
+614 VVGAYKEFNKTT
-626 FGFEAKMYC
+626 FGFEAKLYC
-635 LENEVLVCYKNSMYR
+635 LENEALVCFKNSMYR
-650 NSDKFGVGRKTA
+650 NSDEFGVGRKTA

-672 TEEMLLNSDCDD
+672 TEEMLLNTSTDD

-707 RYNADTALFRDRV
+707 RYNADTGLFRDRV

-725 IERSKRFRAVYN
+725 IERSKRFRAVYD
-737 RVMSCASDKRVVV
+737 RAMSCASDKRVVV

-763 HNKGWVYVNG
+763 PNKGWVYVNG

-787 TVLYDNQVGYKPK
+787 AVLYDNQVGYKPK

-820 DGIYRITPQ
+820 DGIYQITPQ

-865 HGISL
+865 YGLGL

-889 ANLEKYVKK
+889 ANLEKYVEK

-928 SIVDIDYYNHIY
+928 SIVDIDFYNHIY
-940 LDPFDGYLMPYFAVD
+940 LDPFDGYLMPYFAFD
-955 VTDRREFR
+955 VTGRREFH
-963 SVQELLESSPIPAL
+963 SVQELLESSPVPAL
-977 GSDGKPLLSAYTKLL
+977 GSDGKPLLLAYTKLL
-992 DAGGVSILAPTVKE
+992 DTGGVSILAPTVKE

-1047 VLSMPDRG
+1047 VLSMPDRN
-1055 ALPNAK
+1055 ALTETQPK
-1061 PELYESNE
+1061 LPEH

>member
-1 MDGYK
+1 MDTAHI
-6 QNSLKAAF
+6 N
-14 GLEPITPNEQFY
+14 
-26 RNPCAETISDI
+26 
-37 PKSFQTEEMV
+37 
-47 LLALNGET
+47 
-55 TQKPVLKNV
+55 
-64 AKRLLTQQICEEAVS
+64 RL
-79 RAVTNFIYVPD
+79 
-90 AYKTERMC
+90 
-98 LDVIDVPHEKY
+98 
-109 RDFSPYLLIRYVPE
+109 
-123 KYLSGPNG
+123 
-131 KEFFKRA
+131 
-138 VRANNS
+138 
-144 ALVYVPTE
+144 
-152 YITGELFEDSTDSM
+152 
-166 GSAETKEH
+166 KEH
-174 ISVAGAEDVCYSVLG
+174 
-189 RGDFMPKHNNKLK
+189 
-202 ERFGFIPINPTEDF
+202 FGFMPINPTENF
-216 YEHPCAGTLSNIPK
+216 YEYPCAGTLSNIPK
-230 AVQTEEMVLLA
+230 AIQTEEMVLLA
-241 LEDKEQY
+241 LENEEPY
-248 GAPALKYVARKLKTA
+248 ATPVLKYTAKRLKTD
-263 EICDKA
+263 EMCDKA
-269 VSVNVF
+269 VAANVL
-275 NFLYTPEEYRTPERC
+275 NFIYTPEEYRTAERC
-290 LAAVSRDRHGFTG
+290 FEAVSRDTGEVTG
-303 ERAILSAVPE
+303 ERALLSAVPE
-313 DVLKGPHGNE
+313 KVLNGAFGGE
-323 ICKAAVAA
+323 IYATAVAA
-331 KWESL
+331 NWRSL
-336 QYVPKEY
+336 SFVPKEY
-343 ITAYMLMSAAEA
+343 ISPKLLMDAAEA
-355 IPEGDSLYDVSY
+355 IPEGYSLCDVSY
-367 YFPRAKLTKTLCVAI
+367 YFPRKKLTKTLCVAI
-382 MKRTGKGFNSLPPR
+382 MRRTGKGYDSLPPR
-396 LKKDKDVIDAAI
+396 FKKDKDVIDAAI
-408 SSYPDVVMELADEQ
+408 SSYPDVVMKLADEQ
-422 LTEERLHRALELDNT
+422 LTEERLRRALELDNT
-437 LLHRLPDEILDR
+437 LFHRLSDEILDR
-449 FGIEHPTNEAQAK
+449 FGIEHPANETQAK

-471 RTVELE
+471 RAVELE
-477 LPEVSGTAM
+477 LPEVPGTSLV
-486 TTTTSALPV
+486 TTASSLPV

-500 SGDSIPNTGKF
+500 AGDNIPNIGKF

-537 AQKVDEMLGGLNIE
+537 AQKVDEMLGGLSKE

-557 LLIGGDVADSEEV
+557 LLVGGDVADSEEV
-570 AKIFYDAVLFRFHG
+570 AKIFFDAVFFHFHG

-601 ANGKSRQKRSIDE
+601 ANGKSCQKRSIDE

-635 LENEVLVCYKNSMYR
+635 LENEVLVCYKNSMYQ
-650 NSDKFGVGRKTA
+650 NSDEFGVGRKTA

-672 TEEMLLNSDCDD
+672 TEEMLLNTSTDD

-707 RYNADTALFRDRV
+707 RYNADTGLFRDRV

-725 IERSKRFRAVYN
+725 VERSKRFRAVYD
-737 RVMSCASDKRVVV
+737 RVVSCADNKRVVV
-750 LTHTQMEDWTTDA
+750 LTHTQTEDWTTDA
-763 HNKGWVYVNG
+763 PHPNWVYVNG

-800 KWHLNQFSLERYY
+800 KWHLNQFSLEQYY

-865 HGISL
+865 YGLGL

-889 ANLEKYVKK
+889 ANLEKYVEK

-940 LDPFDGYLMPYFAVD
+940 LDPFDGYLMPYFALD

-963 SVQELLESSPIPAL
+963 SVRELLESSPFPAL
-977 GSDGKPLLSAYTKLL
+977 GSDGTPMLSAYTKLL

-1006 DALAVVPMEVLD
+1006 AALAVVPMEVLD

-1047 VLSMPDRG
+1047 VLSMPDRN
-1055 ALPNAK
+1055 ALTETQPK
-1061 PELYESNE
+1061 LPEH

>member
-1 MDGYK
+1 MDT
-6 QNSLKAAF
+6 A
-14 GLEPITPNEQFY
+14 
-26 RNPCAETISDI
+26 
-37 PKSFQTEEMV
+37 
-47 LLALNGET
+47 
-55 TQKPVLKNV
+55 
-64 AKRLLTQQICEEAVS
+64 
-79 RAVTNFIYVPD
+79 
-90 AYKTERMC
+90 
-98 LDVIDVPHEKY
+98 
-109 RDFSPYLLIRYVPE
+109 
-123 KYLSGPNG
+123 
-131 KEFFKRA
+131 
-138 VRANNS
+138 
-144 ALVYVPTE
+144 
-152 YITGELFEDSTDSM
+152 
-166 GSAETKEH
+166 H
-174 ISVAGAEDVCYSVLG
+174 IN
-189 RGDFMPKHNNKLK
+189 RLK
-202 ERFGFIPINPTEDF
+202 EYFGFMPINPTENF
-216 YEHPCAGTLSNIPK
+216 YEYPCARTLSNIPK
-230 AVQTEEMVLLA
+230 AIQTEEMVLLA
-241 LEDKEQY
+241 LENEEPY
-248 GAPALKYVARKLKTA
+248 ATPVLKYTAKRLKTD
-263 EICDKA
+263 EMCDKA
-269 VSVNVF
+269 VAANVL
-275 NFLYTPEEYRTPERC
+275 NFIYTPEEYRTAERC
-290 LAAVSRDRHGFTG
+290 FEAVSRDTGEVTG
-303 ERAILSAVPE
+303 ERALLSAVPE
-313 DVLKGPHGNE
+313 KVLKGAFGGE
-323 ICKAAVAA
+323 IYATAVAA
-331 KWESL
+331 NWRSL
-336 QYVPKEY
+336 SFIPKEY
-343 ITAYMLMSAAEA
+343 ISPKMLMDAAEA
-355 IPEGDSLYDVSY
+355 IPEGYSLCDVTW
-367 YFPRAKLTKTLCVAI
+367 YFPRQKLTKALSVAI
-382 MKRTGKGFNSLPPR
+382 MRRSGEGYDSLPPR
-396 LKKDKDVIDAAI
+396 FKKDKDVIDAAM
-408 SSYPDVVMELADEQ
+408 SSYPDVVMELTEEQ
-422 LTEERLHRALELDNT
+422 LTEERLRRALELDNT
-437 LLHRLPDEILDR
+437 LFHRLSDEILDR
-449 FGIEHPTNEAQAK
+449 FGIEHPANETQAK

-471 RTVELE
+471 RAVELE
-477 LPEVSGTAM
+477 LPEVPGTSLA
-486 TTTTSALPV
+486 TTASALPV

-500 SGDSIPNTGKF
+500 AGDNIPNIGKF

-523 GLTGMTTDEIKGKV
+523 GLTGMTVDEIKGNV

-557 LLIGGDVADSEEV
+557 LLVGGDVADSEEV

-684 LREFFDECSMIVLG
+684 LREFFAECSMIVLG

-707 RYNADTALFRDRV
+707 RYNADTGLFRDRV

-725 IERSKRFRAVYN
+725 VERSKRFRAVYD
-737 RVMSCASDKRVVV
+737 RVVSCADNKRVVV

-763 HNKGWVYVNG
+763 PNKGWVYVNG

-800 KWHLNQFSLERYY
+800 KWHLNQFSLEQYY

-820 DGIYRITPQ
+820 DGIYQITPQ

-865 HGISL
+865 YGLGL

-889 ANLEKYVKK
+889 ANLEKYVEK
-898 IQAAFRPYRNAL
+898 IQMAFRPYRNAL

-928 SIVDIDYYNHIY
+928 SIVDIDFYNHIN
-940 LDPFDGYLMPYFAVD
+940 LDPFDGYIMPYFAFD
-955 VTDRREFR
+955 VTGRREFR
-963 SVQELLESSPIPAL
+963 SVQEMLESSPFPAL
-977 GSDGKPLLSAYTKLL
+977 GSDGMPMLSAYTKLL

-1006 DALAVVPMEVLD
+1006 AALAVVPMEILD
-1018 EKNIY
+1018 ERNIY
-1023 APSRVMKSIQYLLDK
+1023 APSRVMKSVQYLLDK

-1047 VLSMPDRG
+1047 VLSMPDRST
-1055 ALPNAK
+1055 LTEDETK
-1061 PELYESNE
+1061 LFKSD

>member
-1 MDGYK
+1 MDTAHI
-6 QNSLKAAF
+6 N
-14 GLEPITPNEQFY
+14 
-26 RNPCAETISDI
+26 
-37 PKSFQTEEMV
+37 
-47 LLALNGET
+47 
-55 TQKPVLKNV
+55 
-64 AKRLLTQQICEEAVS
+64 RL
-79 RAVTNFIYVPD
+79 
-90 AYKTERMC
+90 
-98 LDVIDVPHEKY
+98 
-109 RDFSPYLLIRYVPE
+109 
-123 KYLSGPNG
+123 
-131 KEFFKRA
+131 
-138 VRANNS
+138 
-144 ALVYVPTE
+144 
-152 YITGELFEDSTDSM
+152 
-166 GSAETKEH
+166 KEH
-174 ISVAGAEDVCYSVLG
+174 
-189 RGDFMPKHNNKLK
+189 
-202 ERFGFIPINPTEDF
+202 FGFMPINPTENF
-216 YEHPCAGTLSNIPK
+216 YEYPCAGTLSNIPK
-230 AVQTEEMVLLA
+230 AIQTEEMVLLA
-241 LEDKEQY
+241 LENEEPY
-248 GAPALKYVARKLKTA
+248 ATPVLKYTAKRLKTD
-263 EICDKA
+263 EMCDKA
-269 VSVNVF
+269 VAANVL
-275 NFLYTPEEYRTPERC
+275 NFIYTPEEYRTAERC
-290 LAAVSRDRHGFTG
+290 FEAVSRDTGEVTG
-303 ERAILSAVPE
+303 ERALLSAVPE
-313 DVLKGPHGNE
+313 KVLNGAFGGE
-323 ICKAAVAA
+323 IYATAVAA
-331 KWESL
+331 NWRSL
-336 QYVPKEY
+336 SFVPKEY
-343 ITAYMLMSAAEA
+343 ISPKLLMRAAEA

-382 MKRTGKGFNSLPPR
+382 MKRAGKGFASLPPR
-396 LKKDKDVIDAAI
+396 FKKDKDVIDAAI
-408 SSYPDVVMELADEQ
+408 SSYPDAVMELADEQ
-422 LTEERLHRALELDNT
+422 LTEGRLHRALEQDDT

-449 FGIEHPTNEAQAK
+449 FGIEHPANVTQAK

-471 RTVELE
+471 RAVESE
-477 LPEVSGTAM
+477 LPEVPGTAM
-486 TTTTSALPV
+486 ATTASALPA

-500 SGDSIPNTGKF
+500 AGDSIPNTGKF

-523 GLTGMTTDEIKGKV
+523 GLTGMTVDEIKGNV
-537 AQKVDEMLGGLNIE
+537 AQKVDEMLGGLSKEE

-672 TEEMLLNSDCDD
+672 TEEMLLNTSTDD

-707 RYNADTALFRDRV
+707 RYNADVGLFRDRV

-725 IERSKRFRAVYN
+725 IERSKRFRSVYD

-750 LTHTQMEDWTTDA
+750 LTHTQIEDWTTDA
-763 HNKGWVYVNG
+763 PNKGWVYVNG

-779 LVKTEDGV
+779 LVKTDDGV
-787 TVLYDNQVGYKPK
+787 AVLYDNQVGYKPK

-813 DPFEAWA
+813 DPFEAWT
-820 DGIYRITPQ
+820 DGIYQITPQ

-865 HGISL
+865 HGLSL

-889 ANLEKYVKK
+889 ANLEKYVEK
-898 IQAAFRPYRNAL
+898 IQMAFRPYRNAL

-928 SIVDIDYYNHIY
+928 SIVDIDFYNHIY
-940 LDPFDGYLMPYFAVD
+940 LDPFDGYIMPYFAFD
-955 VTDRREFR
+955 VTGRREFR
-963 SVQELLESSPIPAL
+963 SVQELLESSPFPAL
-977 GSDGKPLLSAYTKLL
+977 GSDGTPMLSAYTKLL

-1006 DALAVVPMEVLD
+1006 AALAVVPMEILD
-1018 EKNIY
+1018 ERNIY

-1047 VLSMPDRG
+1047 VLSMPDRST
-1055 ALPNAK
+1055 LTEDETK
-1061 PELYESNE
+1061 LFKSD

>member
-1 MDGYK
+1 MDT
-6 QNSLKAAF
+6 A
-14 GLEPITPNEQFY
+14 
-26 RNPCAETISDI
+26 
-37 PKSFQTEEMV
+37 
-47 LLALNGET
+47 
-55 TQKPVLKNV
+55 
-64 AKRLLTQQICEEAVS
+64 
-79 RAVTNFIYVPD
+79 
-90 AYKTERMC
+90 
-98 LDVIDVPHEKY
+98 
-109 RDFSPYLLIRYVPE
+109 
-123 KYLSGPNG
+123 
-131 KEFFKRA
+131 
-138 VRANNS
+138 
-144 ALVYVPTE
+144 
-152 YITGELFEDSTDSM
+152 
-166 GSAETKEH
+166 H
-174 ISVAGAEDVCYSVLG
+174 IN
-189 RGDFMPKHNNKLK
+189 RLK
-202 ERFGFIPINPTEDF
+202 EYFGFMPINPTENF
-216 YEHPCAGTLSNIPK
+216 YEYPCARTLSNIPK
-230 AVQTEEMVLLA
+230 AIQTEEMVLLA
-241 LEDKEQY
+241 LENEEPY
-248 GAPALKYVARKLKTA
+248 ATPVLKYTAKRLKTD
-263 EICDKA
+263 EMCDKA
-269 VSVNVF
+269 VAANVL
-275 NFLYTPEEYRTPERC
+275 NFIYTPEEYRTAERC
-290 LAAVSRDRHGFTG
+290 FEAVSRDTGEVTG
-303 ERAILSAVPE
+303 ERALLSAVPE
-313 DVLKGPHGNE
+313 KVLKGAFGGE
-323 ICKAAVAA
+323 IYATAVAA
-331 KWESL
+331 NWRSL
-336 QYVPKEY
+336 SFIPKEY
-343 ITAYMLMSAAEA
+343 ISPKMLMDAAEA
-355 IPEGDSLYDVSY
+355 IPEGYSLCDVTW
-367 YFPRAKLTKTLCVAI
+367 YFPRQKLTKALSVAI
-382 MKRTGKGFNSLPPR
+382 MRRSGEGYDSLPPR
-396 LKKDKDVIDAAI
+396 FKKDKDVIDAAM
-408 SSYPDVVMELADEQ
+408 SSYPDVVMELTEEQ
-422 LTEERLHRALELDNT
+422 LTEERLRRALELDNT
-437 LLHRLPDEILDR
+437 LFHRLSDEILDR
-449 FGIEHPTNEAQAK
+449 FGIEHPANGTQAK

-471 RTVELE
+471 RAVELE
-477 LPEVSGTAM
+477 LPEVPGTSLA
-486 TTTTSALPV
+486 TTASALPV

-500 SGDSIPNTGKF
+500 AGDNIPNIGKF

-537 AQKVDEMLGGLNIE
+537 AQKVDEMLGGLSKE

-557 LLIGGDVADSEEV
+557 LLVGGDVADSEEV
-570 AKIFYDAVLFRFHG
+570 AKIFFDAVFFHFHG

-601 ANGKSRQKRSIDE
+601 ANGKSCQKRSIDE

-635 LENEVLVCYKNSMYR
+635 LENEVLVCYKNSMYL

-672 TEEMLLNSDCDD
+672 TEEMLLNTSTDD

-707 RYNADTALFRDRV
+707 RYNADVGLFRDRV

-725 IERSKRFRAVYN
+725 IERSKRFRSVYD

-763 HNKGWVYVNG
+763 PNKGWVYVNG

-779 LVKTEDGV
+779 LVKTEDGI

-813 DPFEAWA
+813 DPFETWA
-820 DGIYRITPQ
+820 DGIYQITPQ

-865 HGISL
+865 YGLGL

-889 ANLEKYVKK
+889 ANLEQYVEK
-898 IQAAFRPYRNAL
+898 IQMAFRPYRNAL

-922 SGYVHG
+922 SGCVHG
-928 SIVDIDYYNHIY
+928 SIVDIDYHNHIY

-1023 APSRVMKSIQYLLDK
+1023 APSRVLKSIQYLLDK
-1038 GVVRVWNDA
+1038 GVVRVWNDE
-1047 VLSMPDRG
+1047 VLSMPDRNTLTETQRE
-1055 ALPNAK
+1055 A
-1061 PELYESNE
+1061 E

>member
-1 MDGYK
+1 MDT
-6 QNSLKAAF
+6 A
-14 GLEPITPNEQFY
+14 
-26 RNPCAETISDI
+26 
-37 PKSFQTEEMV
+37 
-47 LLALNGET
+47 
-55 TQKPVLKNV
+55 
-64 AKRLLTQQICEEAVS
+64 
-79 RAVTNFIYVPD
+79 
-90 AYKTERMC
+90 
-98 LDVIDVPHEKY
+98 
-109 RDFSPYLLIRYVPE
+109 
-123 KYLSGPNG
+123 
-131 KEFFKRA
+131 
-138 VRANNS
+138 
-144 ALVYVPTE
+144 
-152 YITGELFEDSTDSM
+152 
-166 GSAETKEH
+166 H
-174 ISVAGAEDVCYSVLG
+174 IN
-189 RGDFMPKHNNKLK
+189 RLK
-202 ERFGFIPINPTEDF
+202 EYFGFMPINPTENF
-216 YEHPCAGTLSNIPK
+216 YEYPCARTLSNIPK
-230 AVQTEEMVLLA
+230 AIQTEEMVLLA
-241 LEDKEQY
+241 LENEEPY
-248 GAPALKYVARKLKTA
+248 ATPVLKYTAKRLKTD
-263 EICDKA
+263 EMCDKA
-269 VSVNVF
+269 VAANVL
-275 NFLYTPEEYRTPERC
+275 NFIYTPEEYRTAERC
-290 LAAVSRDRHGFTG
+290 FEAVSRDTGEVTG
-303 ERAILSAVPE
+303 ERALLSAVPE
-313 DVLKGPHGNE
+313 KVLNGAFGGE
-323 ICKAAVAA
+323 IYATAVAA
-331 KWESL
+331 NWRSL
-336 QYVPKEY
+336 SFVPKEY
-343 ITAYMLMSAAEA
+343 ISPKLLMDAAEA
-355 IPEGDSLYDVSY
+355 IPEGYSLCDVSY
-367 YFPRAKLTKTLCVAI
+367 YFPRKKLTKTLCVAI
-382 MKRTGKGFNSLPPR
+382 MRRTGKGYDSLPPR
-396 LKKDKDVIDAAI
+396 FKKDKDVIDAAM
-408 SSYPDVVMELADEQ
+408 SSYPDAVMELADEQ
-422 LTEERLHRALELDNT
+422 LTEERLRRALELDNT
-437 LLHRLPDEILDR
+437 LFHRLSDEILDR
-449 FGIEHPTNEAQAK
+449 FGIEHPANETQAK

-471 RTVELE
+471 RAVELE
-477 LPEVSGTAM
+477 LPEVPGTSLV
-486 TTTTSALPV
+486 TTASSLPV

-500 SGDSIPNTGKF
+500 AGDNIPNIGKF

-537 AQKVDEMLGGLNIE
+537 AQKVDEMLGGLSKE

-557 LLIGGDVADSEEV
+557 LLVGGDVADSEEV
-570 AKIFYDAVLFRFHG
+570 AKIFFDAVFFHFHG

-601 ANGKSRQKRSIDE
+601 ANGKSCQKRSIDE

-635 LENEVLVCYKNSMYR
+635 LENEVLVCYKNSMYQ
-650 NSDKFGVGRKTA
+650 NSDEFGVGRKTA

-672 TEEMLLNSDCDD
+672 TEEMLLNTSTDD

-707 RYNADTALFRDRV
+707 RYNADTGLFRDRV

-725 IERSKRFRAVYN
+725 VERSKRFRAVYD
-737 RVMSCASDKRVVV
+737 RVVSCADNKRVVV
-750 LTHTQMEDWTTDA
+750 LTHTQTEDWTTDA
-763 HNKGWVYVNG
+763 PHPNWVYVNG

-800 KWHLNQFSLERYY
+800 KWHLNQFSLEQYY

-865 HGISL
+865 YGLGL

-889 ANLEKYVKK
+889 ANLEKYVEK

-940 LDPFDGYLMPYFAVD
+940 LDPFDGYLMPYFALD

-963 SVQELLESSPIPAL
+963 SVRELLESSPFPAL
-977 GSDGKPLLSAYTKLL
+977 GSDGTPMLSAYTKLL

-1006 DALAVVPMEVLD
+1006 AALAVVPMEVLD

-1047 VLSMPDRG
+1047 VLSMPDRN
-1055 ALPNAK
+1055 ALTETQPK
-1061 PELYESNE
+1061 LPEH

>member
-1 MDGYK
+1 MDTAHI
-6 QNSLKAAF
+6 N
-14 GLEPITPNEQFY
+14 
-26 RNPCAETISDI
+26 
-37 PKSFQTEEMV
+37 
-47 LLALNGET
+47 
-55 TQKPVLKNV
+55 
-64 AKRLLTQQICEEAVS
+64 RL
-79 RAVTNFIYVPD
+79 
-90 AYKTERMC
+90 
-98 LDVIDVPHEKY
+98 
-109 RDFSPYLLIRYVPE
+109 
-123 KYLSGPNG
+123 
-131 KEFFKRA
+131 
-138 VRANNS
+138 
-144 ALVYVPTE
+144 
-152 YITGELFEDSTDSM
+152 
-166 GSAETKEH
+166 KEH
-174 ISVAGAEDVCYSVLG
+174 
-189 RGDFMPKHNNKLK
+189 
-202 ERFGFIPINPTEDF
+202 FGFMPINPTENF
-216 YEHPCAGTLSNIPK
+216 YEYPCAGTLSNIPK

-241 LEDKEQY
+241 LETEKPY
-248 GAPALKYVARKLKTA
+248 AFPVLSCAAAALKTE

-269 VSVNVF
+269 VISNVL
-275 NFLYTPEEYRTPERC
+275 NFLYTPKKYRTAERC
-290 LAAVSRDRHGFTG
+290 LRAVSRDTCEFTG
-303 ERAILSAVPE
+303 EHAILSAVPE
-313 DVLKGPHGNE
+313 DVLKGSLGNE

-331 KWESL
+331 NWESIR
-336 QYVPKEY
+336 YVPKEY
-343 ITAYMLMSAAEA
+343 ITAYMLMGAAEA
-355 IPEGDSLYDVSY
+355 IPAGNSLYDVSY
-367 YFPRAKLTKTLCVAI
+367 YFPCKKLTKTLCVAI
-382 MKRTGKGFNSLPPR
+382 MRRTGKGYDSLPPR
-396 LKKDKDVIDAAI
+396 FKKDKDVIDAAM
-408 SSYPDVVMELADEQ
+408 SSYPDVVMELTDEQ
-422 LTEERLHRALELDNT
+422 LTEERLRRALELDNT
-437 LLHRLPDEILDR
+437 LFHRLSDEILDR
-449 FGIEHPTNEAQAK
+449 FGIEHPANETQAK

-471 RTVELE
+471 RAVELE
-477 LPEVSGTAM
+477 LPEVPGTSLV
-486 TTTTSALPV
+486 TTASSLPV

-500 SGDSIPNTGKF
+500 AGDNIPNIGKF

-523 GLTGMTTDEIKGKV
+523 GLTGMTVDEIKGNV
-537 AQKVDEMLGGLNIE
+537 AQKVDEMLGGLSKE

-557 LLIGGDVADSEEV
+557 LLVGGDVADSEEV
-570 AKIFYDAVLFRFHG
+570 AKIFFDAVFFHFHG

-601 ANGKSRQKRSIDE
+601 ANGKSCQKRSIDE

-635 LENEVLVCYKNSMYR
+635 LENEVLVCYKNSMYQ
-650 NSDKFGVGRKTA
+650 NSDEFGVGRKTA

-672 TEEMLLNSDCDD
+672 TEEMLLNTSTDD

-707 RYNADTALFRDRV
+707 RYNADTGLFRDRV

-725 IERSKRFRAVYN
+725 VERSKRFRAVYD
-737 RVMSCASDKRVVV
+737 RVVSCADNKRVVV
-750 LTHTQMEDWTTDA
+750 LTHTQTEDWTTDA
-763 HNKGWVYVNG
+763 PHPNWVYVNG

-865 HGISL
+865 HGIGL

-889 ANLEKYVKK
+889 ANLEKYVEK

-940 LDPFDGYLMPYFAVD
+940 LDPFDGYLMPYFALD

-963 SVQELLESSPIPAL
+963 SVRELLESSPFPAL
-977 GSDGKPLLSAYTKLL
+977 GSDGTPMLSAYTKLL

-1006 DALAVVPMEVLD
+1006 AALAVVPMEILD
-1018 EKNIY
+1018 ERNIY

-1047 VLSMPDRG
+1047 VLSMPDRST
-1055 ALPNAK
+1055 LTEDETK
-1061 PELYESNE
+1061 LFKSD

>member
-1 MDGYK
+1 MD
-6 QNSLKAAF
+6 AA
-14 GLEPITPNEQFY
+14 
-26 RNPCAETISDI
+26 
-37 PKSFQTEEMV
+37 
-47 LLALNGET
+47 
-55 TQKPVLKNV
+55 
-64 AKRLLTQQICEEAVS
+64 
-79 RAVTNFIYVPD
+79 
-90 AYKTERMC
+90 
-98 LDVIDVPHEKY
+98 
-109 RDFSPYLLIRYVPE
+109 
-123 KYLSGPNG
+123 
-131 KEFFKRA
+131 
-138 VRANNS
+138 
-144 ALVYVPTE
+144 
-152 YITGELFEDSTDSM
+152 
-166 GSAETKEH
+166 H
-174 ISVAGAEDVCYSVLG
+174 IN
-189 RGDFMPKHNNKLK
+189 RLK
-202 ERFGFIPINPTEDF
+202 EYFGFMPINPTTNF

-230 AVQTEEMVLLA
+230 AVQTEEMVFLA
-241 LEDKEQY
+241 LENEEPY
-248 GAPALKYVARKLKTA
+248 ASPVLKYTAKRLKTD
-263 EICDKA
+263 EVCDKA
-269 VSVNVF
+269 VAANVL
-275 NFLYTPEEYRTPERC
+275 NFLYTPEEYRTTARC
-290 LAAVSRDRHGFTG
+290 FDAVSRDSGEVTG
-303 ERAILSAVPE
+303 ERALLSAVPE
-313 DVLKGPHGNE
+313 NVLKGALGSE
-323 ICKAAVAA
+323 MCAAAVVAN
-331 KWESL
+331 WRSL
-336 QYVPKEY
+336 SFVPKEY
-343 ITAYMLMSAAEA
+343 INPKMLMDAAVA
-355 IPEGDSLYDVSY
+355 IPNGYSLCDVTW
-367 YFPRAKLTKTLCVAI
+367 YFPRQKLTKTLSVAI
-382 MKRTGKGFNSLPPR
+382 MRQSGEGYDSLPPR
-396 LKKDKDVIDAAI
+396 FKKDKDVIDAAI
-408 SSYPDVVMELADEQ
+408 SSYPDVVMELAEEQ

-462 DAASSLPEI
+462 GAAPSLPEI
-471 RTVELE
+471 RAVESE
-477 LPEVSGTAM
+477 LPEVHGTAM
-486 TTTTSALPV
+486 ATTTSALPV

-500 SGDSIPNTGKF
+500 AGDNIPNTGKF

-523 GLTGMTTDEIKGKV
+523 GLTGMTVDEIKGKV
-537 AQKVDEMLGGLNIE
+537 AQKVDEMLGGLSKE

-570 AKIFYDAVLFRFHG
+570 AKIFYDAVFFRFRG

-601 ANGKSRQKRSIDE
+601 ANGESRQKRSIDE
-614 VVTAYKQFNKTK
+614 VVGAYKEFNKTT
-626 FGFEAKMYC
+626 FGFEAKLYC
-635 LENEVLVCYKNSMYR
+635 LENEALVCFKNSMYR
-650 NSDKFGVGRKTA
+650 NSDEFGVGRKTA

-672 TEEMLLNSDCDD
+672 TEEMLLNTSTDD

-707 RYNADTALFRDRV
+707 RYNADTGLFRDRV

-725 IERSKRFRAVYN
+725 IERSKRFRAVYDK
-737 RVMSCASDKRVVV
+737 VMSCASDKRVVV
-750 LTHTQMEDWTTDA
+750 LTHTQIEDWTTDA
-763 HNKGWVYVNG
+763 PNKGWVYVNG

-779 LVKTEDGV
+779 LVKTEGGV
-787 TVLYDNQVGYKPK
+787 AVLYDNQMGYKPK

-820 DGIYRITPQ
+820 DGIYQITPQ

-865 HGISL
+865 YGLGL

-889 ANLEKYVKK
+889 ANLEKYVEK

-928 SIVDIDYYNHIY
+928 SIVDIDFYNHIY
-940 LDPFDGYLMPYFAVD
+940 LDPFDGYLMPYFAFD
-955 VTDRREFR
+955 VTGRREFR

-1047 VLSMPDRG
+1047 VLSMPDRN
-1055 ALPNAK
+1055 ALTETQPK
-1061 PELYESNE
+1061 LPEH

>member
-1 MDGYK
+1 MDT
-6 QNSLKAAF
+6 A
-14 GLEPITPNEQFY
+14 
-26 RNPCAETISDI
+26 
-37 PKSFQTEEMV
+37 
-47 LLALNGET
+47 
-55 TQKPVLKNV
+55 
-64 AKRLLTQQICEEAVS
+64 
-79 RAVTNFIYVPD
+79 
-90 AYKTERMC
+90 
-98 LDVIDVPHEKY
+98 
-109 RDFSPYLLIRYVPE
+109 
-123 KYLSGPNG
+123 
-131 KEFFKRA
+131 
-138 VRANNS
+138 
-144 ALVYVPTE
+144 
-152 YITGELFEDSTDSM
+152 
-166 GSAETKEH
+166 H
-174 ISVAGAEDVCYSVLG
+174 IN
-189 RGDFMPKHNNKLK
+189 RLK
-202 ERFGFIPINPTEDF
+202 EYFGFMPINPTENF
-216 YEHPCAGTLSNIPK
+216 YEYPCARTLSNIPK
-230 AVQTEEMVLLA
+230 AIQTEEMVLLA
-241 LEDKEQY
+241 LENEEPY
-248 GAPALKYVARKLKTA
+248 ATPVLKYTAKRLKTD
-263 EICDKA
+263 EMCDKA
-269 VSVNVF
+269 VAANVL
-275 NFLYTPEEYRTPERC
+275 NFIYTPEEYRTAERC
-290 LAAVSRDRHGFTG
+290 FEAVSRDTGEVTG
-303 ERAILSAVPE
+303 ERALLSAVPE
-313 DVLKGPHGNE
+313 KVLKGAFGGE
-323 ICKAAVAA
+323 IYATAVAA
-331 KWESL
+331 NWRSL
-336 QYVPKEY
+336 SFIPKEY
-343 ITAYMLMSAAEA
+343 ISPKMLMDAAEA
-355 IPEGDSLYDVSY
+355 IPEGYSLCDVTW
-367 YFPRAKLTKTLCVAI
+367 YFPRQKLTKALSVAI
-382 MKRTGKGFNSLPPR
+382 MRRSGEGYDSLPPR
-396 LKKDKDVIDAAI
+396 FKKDKDVIDAAM
-408 SSYPDVVMELADEQ
+408 SSYPDVVMELTDEQ
-422 LTEERLHRALELDNT
+422 LTEERLRRALELDNT
-437 LLHRLPDEILDR
+437 LFHRLSDEILDR
-449 FGIEHPTNEAQAK
+449 FGIEHPANETQAK

-471 RTVELE
+471 RAVELE
-477 LPEVSGTAM
+477 LPEVPGTSLV
-486 TTTTSALPV
+486 TTASSLPV

-500 SGDSIPNTGKF
+500 AGDNIPNIGKF

-537 AQKVDEMLGGLNIE
+537 AQKVDEMLGGLSKE

-557 LLIGGDVADSEEV
+557 LLVGGDVADSEEV

-684 LREFFDECSMIVLG
+684 LREFFAECSMIVLG

-707 RYNADTALFRDRV
+707 RYNADTGLFRDRV

-725 IERSKRFRAVYN
+725 VERSKRFRAVYD
-737 RVMSCASDKRVVV
+737 RVVSCADNKRVVV

-763 HNKGWVYVNG
+763 PNKGWVYVNG

-800 KWHLNQFSLERYY
+800 KWHLNQFSLEQYY

-820 DGIYRITPQ
+820 DGIYQITPQ

-865 HGISL
+865 YGLGL

-889 ANLEKYVKK
+889 ANLEKYVEK
-898 IQAAFRPYRNAL
+898 IQMAFRPYRNAL

-928 SIVDIDYYNHIY
+928 SIVDIDFYNHIN
-940 LDPFDGYLMPYFAVD
+940 LDPFDGYIMPYFAFD
-955 VTDRREFR
+955 VTGRREFR
-963 SVQELLESSPIPAL
+963 SVQEMLESSPFPAL
-977 GSDGKPLLSAYTKLL
+977 GSDGTPMLSAYTKLL

-1006 DALAVVPMEVLD
+1006 AALAVVPMEVLD

-1023 APSRVMKSIQYLLDK
+1023 APSRIMKSIQYLLDK

-1047 VLSMPDRG
+1047 VLSMPDRN
-1055 ALPNAK
+1055 ALTETQPK
-1061 PELYESNE
+1061 LLEH

>member
-1 MDGYK
+1 
-6 QNSLKAAF
+6 
-14 GLEPITPNEQFY
+14 
-26 RNPCAETISDI
+26 
-37 PKSFQTEEMV
+37 
-47 LLALNGET
+47 
-55 TQKPVLKNV
+55 
-64 AKRLLTQQICEEAVS
+64 
-79 RAVTNFIYVPD
+79 
-90 AYKTERMC
+90 
-98 LDVIDVPHEKY
+98 
-109 RDFSPYLLIRYVPE
+109 
-123 KYLSGPNG
+123 
-131 KEFFKRA
+131 
-138 VRANNS
+138 
-144 ALVYVPTE
+144 
-152 YITGELFEDSTDSM
+152 
-166 GSAETKEH
+166 
-174 ISVAGAEDVCYSVLG
+174 
-189 RGDFMPKHNNKLK
+189 MPKRNNRLK
-202 ERFGFIPINPTEDF
+202 EYFGFIPINPTVNF

-241 LEDKEQY
+241 LESEEQY
-248 GAPALKYVARKLKTA
+248 SSPVMRYTSKKLKTD

-269 VSVNVF
+269 VAVNVL
-275 NFLYTPEEYRTPERC
+275 NFLYTPQEYRTAERC
-290 LAAVSRDRHGFTG
+290 LDAVRRDTDTHMG
-303 ERAILSAVPE
+303 ERAILSGVPE
-313 DVLKGPHGNE
+313 NVLHGPLGNE

-331 KWESL
+331 KWETL
-336 QYVPKEY
+336 VYVPKEY
-343 ITAYMLMSAAEA
+343 ITAYMLMRAAEA

-382 MKRTGKGFNSLPPR
+382 MKRAGKGFASLPPR
-396 LKKDKDVIDAAI
+396 FKKDKDVIDAAI
-408 SSYPDVVMELADEQ
+408 SSYPDAVMELADEQ
-422 LTEERLHRALELDNT
+422 LTEGRLHRALEQDDT

-449 FGIEHPTNEAQAK
+449 FGIEHPANVTQAK

-471 RTVELE
+471 RAVESE
-477 LPEVSGTAM
+477 LPEVPGTTMA
-486 TTTTSALPV
+486 TTASALPV

-500 SGDSIPNTGKF
+500 AGDSIPNTGKF

-516 LHLESQL
+516 LHLEPQL
-523 GLTGMTTDEIKGKV
+523 GLTGMTVDEIKGNV
-537 AQKVDEMLGGLNIE
+537 AQKVDEMLGGLSKE

-557 LLIGGDVADSEEV
+557 LLVGGDVADSEEV
-570 AKIFYDAVLFRFHG
+570 AKIFFDAVFFHFHG

-601 ANGKSRQKRSIDE
+601 ANGESRRKRSIDE
-614 VVTAYKQFNKTK
+614 VVAAYKRFYKVGS
-626 FGFEAKMYC
+626 GFEGKTYC
-635 LENEVLVCYKNSMYR
+635 LENEVLVCYKNSMQR
-650 NSDKFGVGRKTA
+650 NSDEFGVGRKTA

-672 TEEMLLNSDCDD
+672 TEEMLLHTSTDD

-707 RYNADTALFRDRV
+707 RYNADTGLFRDRV

-725 IERSKRFRAVYN
+725 IERSKRFRAVYD

-763 HNKGWVYVNG
+763 PNKGWVYVNG

-779 LVKTEDGV
+779 LVKTDDGV
-787 TVLYDNQVGYKPK
+787 AVLYDNQVGYKPK

-820 DGIYRITPQ
+820 DGLYQITPQ

-865 HGISL
+865 YGLGL
-870 YLLRGGQK
+870 YLQRGGQK

-889 ANLEKYVKK
+889 ANLEKYVEK
-898 IQAAFRPYRNAL
+898 IQMAFRPYRNAL

-928 SIVDIDYYNHIY
+928 SIVDIDFYNHIN
-940 LDPFDGYLMPYFAVD
+940 LDPFNGIIMPYFALDTTV
-955 VTDRREFR
+955 RIGFR
-963 SVQELLESSPIPAL
+963 SIRELLESSPIPAR
-977 GSDGKPLLSAYTKLL
+977 GSNGNPLLSAYTKLL
-992 DAGGVSILAPTVKE
+992 DAGGMSILVPTVKE
-1006 DALAVVPMEVLD
+1006 DALAVVPTEVLD
-1018 EKNIY
+1018 EKDIY

-1047 VLSMPDRG
+1047 VLAMVDKN
-1055 ALPNAK
+1055 ALPETQQ
-1061 PELYESNE
+1061 ELQKNRT

>member
-1 MDGYK
+1 MDTAHI
-6 QNSLKAAF
+6 N
-14 GLEPITPNEQFY
+14 
-26 RNPCAETISDI
+26 
-37 PKSFQTEEMV
+37 
-47 LLALNGET
+47 
-55 TQKPVLKNV
+55 
-64 AKRLLTQQICEEAVS
+64 RL
-79 RAVTNFIYVPD
+79 
-90 AYKTERMC
+90 
-98 LDVIDVPHEKY
+98 
-109 RDFSPYLLIRYVPE
+109 
-123 KYLSGPNG
+123 
-131 KEFFKRA
+131 
-138 VRANNS
+138 
-144 ALVYVPTE
+144 
-152 YITGELFEDSTDSM
+152 
-166 GSAETKEH
+166 KEH
-174 ISVAGAEDVCYSVLG
+174 
-189 RGDFMPKHNNKLK
+189 
-202 ERFGFIPINPTEDF
+202 FGFMPINPTENF
-216 YEHPCAGTLSNIPK
+216 YEYPCAGTLSNIPK
-230 AVQTEEMVLLA
+230 AIQTEEMVLLA
-241 LEDKEQY
+241 LENE
-248 GAPALKYVARKLKTA
+248 APYATPVLKYTAKRLKTD
-263 EICDKA
+263 EMCDKA
-269 VSVNVF
+269 VAANVL
-275 NFLYTPEEYRTPERC
+275 NFIYTPEEYRTVERC
-290 LAAVSRDRHGFTG
+290 FEAVSRDTGEVTG
-303 ERAILSAVPE
+303 ERALLSAVPE
-313 DVLKGPHGNE
+313 KVLNGAFGGE
-323 ICKAAVAA
+323 IYATAVAA
-331 KWESL
+331 NWRSL
-336 QYVPKEY
+336 SFVPKEY
-343 ITAYMLMSAAEA
+343 ISPKLLMDAAEA
-355 IPEGDSLYDVSY
+355 IPEGYSLCDVSY
-367 YFPRAKLTKTLCVAI
+367 YFPRKKLTKTLCVAI
-382 MKRTGKGFNSLPPR
+382 MRRTGKGYDSLPPR
-396 LKKDKDVIDAAI
+396 FKKDKDVIDAAM
-408 SSYPDVVMELADEQ
+408 SSYPDVVMELTDEQ
-422 LTEERLHRALELDNT
+422 LTEERLRRALELDNT
-437 LLHRLPDEILDR
+437 LFHRLSDEILDR
-449 FGIEHPTNEAQAK
+449 FGIEHPANETQAK

-471 RTVELE
+471 RAVELE
-477 LPEVSGTAM
+477 LPEVPGTSLV
-486 TTTTSALPV
+486 TTASSLPV

-500 SGDSIPNTGKF
+500 AGDNIPNIGKF

-523 GLTGMTTDEIKGKV
+523 GLTGMTVDEIKGNV
-537 AQKVDEMLGGLNIE
+537 AQKVDEMLGGLSKE

-557 LLIGGDVADSEEV
+557 LLVGGDVADSEEV
-570 AKIFYDAVLFRFHG
+570 AKIFFDAVFFHFHG
-584 PIIFV
+584 PIIFI

-601 ANGKSRQKRSIDE
+601 ANGKSCQKRSIDE

-635 LENEVLVCYKNSMYR
+635 LENEVLVCYKTSMYQ
-650 NSDKFGVGRKTA
+650 NSDEFGVGRKTA

-672 TEEMLLNSDCDD
+672 TEEMLLNTSTDD

-707 RYNADTALFRDRV
+707 RYNADTGLFRDRV

-725 IERSKRFRAVYN
+725 VERSKRFRAVYD
-737 RVMSCASDKRVVV
+737 RVVSCADNKRVVV
-750 LTHTQMEDWTTDA
+750 LTHTQTEDWTTDA
-763 HNKGWVYVNG
+763 PHPNWVYVNG

-865 HGISL
+865 HGIGL

-889 ANLEKYVKK
+889 ANLEKYVEK

-940 LDPFDGYLMPYFAVD
+940 LDPFDGYLMPYFALD

-963 SVQELLESSPIPAL
+963 SVRELLESSPFPAL
-977 GSDGKPLLSAYTKLL
+977 GSDGTPMLSAYTKLL

-1006 DALAVVPMEVLD
+1006 AALAVVPMEILD
-1018 EKNIY
+1018 ERNIY

-1047 VLSMPDRG
+1047 VLSMPDRST
-1055 ALPNAK
+1055 LTEDETK
-1061 PELYESNE
+1061 LFKSD

>member
-1 MDGYK
+1 MDT
-6 QNSLKAAF
+6 A
-14 GLEPITPNEQFY
+14 
-26 RNPCAETISDI
+26 
-37 PKSFQTEEMV
+37 
-47 LLALNGET
+47 
-55 TQKPVLKNV
+55 
-64 AKRLLTQQICEEAVS
+64 
-79 RAVTNFIYVPD
+79 
-90 AYKTERMC
+90 
-98 LDVIDVPHEKY
+98 
-109 RDFSPYLLIRYVPE
+109 
-123 KYLSGPNG
+123 
-131 KEFFKRA
+131 
-138 VRANNS
+138 
-144 ALVYVPTE
+144 
-152 YITGELFEDSTDSM
+152 
-166 GSAETKEH
+166 H
-174 ISVAGAEDVCYSVLG
+174 IN
-189 RGDFMPKHNNKLK
+189 RLK
-202 ERFGFIPINPTEDF
+202 EYFGFMPINPTENF
-216 YEHPCAGTLSNIPK
+216 YEYPCARTLSNIPK
-230 AVQTEEMVLLA
+230 AIQTEEMVLLA
-241 LEDKEQY
+241 LENEEPY
-248 GAPALKYVARKLKTA
+248 ATPVLKYTAKRLKTD
-263 EICDKA
+263 EMCDKA
-269 VSVNVF
+269 VAANVL
-275 NFLYTPEEYRTPERC
+275 NFIYTPEEYRTAERC
-290 LAAVSRDRHGFTG
+290 FEAVSRDTGEVTG
-303 ERAILSAVPE
+303 ERALLSAVPE
-313 DVLKGPHGNE
+313 KVLKGAFGGE
-323 ICKAAVAA
+323 IYATAVAA
-331 KWESL
+331 NWRSL
-336 QYVPKEY
+336 SFIPKEY
-343 ITAYMLMSAAEA
+343 ISPKMLMDAAEA
-355 IPEGDSLYDVSY
+355 IPEGYSLCDVTW
-367 YFPRAKLTKTLCVAI
+367 YFPRQKLTKALSVAI
-382 MKRTGKGFNSLPPR
+382 MRRSGEGYDSLPPR
-396 LKKDKDVIDAAI
+396 FKKDKDVIDAAM
-408 SSYPDVVMELADEQ
+408 SSYPDVVMELTDEQ
-422 LTEERLHRALELDNT
+422 LTEERLRRALELDNT
-437 LLHRLPDEILDR
+437 LFHRLSDEILDR
-449 FGIEHPTNEAQAK
+449 FGIEHPANETQAK

-471 RTVELE
+471 RAVELE
-477 LPEVSGTAM
+477 LPEVPGTSLV
-486 TTTTSALPV
+486 TTASSLPV

-500 SGDSIPNTGKF
+500 AGDNIPNIGKF

-537 AQKVDEMLGGLNIE
+537 AQKVDEMLGGLSKE

-557 LLIGGDVADSEEV
+557 LLVGGDVADSEEV

-684 LREFFDECSMIVLG
+684 LREFFAECSMIVLG

-707 RYNADTALFRDRV
+707 RYNADTGLFRDRV

-725 IERSKRFRAVYN
+725 VERSKRFRAVYD
-737 RVMSCASDKRVVV
+737 RVVSCADNKRVVV

-763 HNKGWVYVNG
+763 PHPNWVYVNG

-800 KWHLNQFSLERYY
+800 KWHLNQFSLEQYY

-865 HGISL
+865 YGLGL

-889 ANLEKYVKK
+889 ANLEKYVEK

-922 SGYVHG
+922 PGYVHG

-940 LDPFDGYLMPYFAVD
+940 LDPFDGYLMPYFALD

-963 SVQELLESSPIPAL
+963 SVRELLESSPFPAL
-977 GSDGKPLLSAYTKLL
+977 GSDGTPMLSAYTKLL

-1006 DALAVVPMEVLD
+1006 AALAVVPMEVLD

-1047 VLSMPDRG
+1047 VLSMPDRN
-1055 ALPNAK
+1055 ALTETQPK
-1061 PELYESNE
+1061 LLEH

>member
-1 MDGYK
+1 MD
-6 QNSLKAAF
+6 AA
-14 GLEPITPNEQFY
+14 
-26 RNPCAETISDI
+26 
-37 PKSFQTEEMV
+37 
-47 LLALNGET
+47 
-55 TQKPVLKNV
+55 
-64 AKRLLTQQICEEAVS
+64 
-79 RAVTNFIYVPD
+79 
-90 AYKTERMC
+90 
-98 LDVIDVPHEKY
+98 
-109 RDFSPYLLIRYVPE
+109 
-123 KYLSGPNG
+123 
-131 KEFFKRA
+131 
-138 VRANNS
+138 
-144 ALVYVPTE
+144 
-152 YITGELFEDSTDSM
+152 
-166 GSAETKEH
+166 H
-174 ISVAGAEDVCYSVLG
+174 IN
-189 RGDFMPKHNNKLK
+189 RLK
-202 ERFGFIPINPTEDF
+202 EYFGFMPINPTTNF

-230 AVQTEEMVLLA
+230 AVQTEEMVFLA
-241 LEDKEQY
+241 LENEEPY
-248 GAPALKYVARKLKTA
+248 ASPVLKYTAKRLKTY
-263 EICDKA
+263 EVCDKA
-269 VSVNVF
+269 VSANVL
-275 NFLYTPEEYRTPERC
+275 NFLYTPEEYRTTARC
-290 LAAVSRDRHGFTG
+290 FDAVSRDSGEVTG
-303 ERAILSAVPE
+303 ERALLSAVPE
-313 DVLKGPHGNE
+313 NVLKGALGSE
-323 ICKAAVAA
+323 MCAAAVVAN
-331 KWESL
+331 WRSL
-336 QYVPKEY
+336 SFVPKEY
-343 ITAYMLMSAAEA
+343 INPKMLMDAAEA
-355 IPEGDSLYDVSY
+355 IPKGYSLCDVTW
-367 YFPRAKLTKTLCVAI
+367 YFPRQKLTKTLSVAI
-382 MKRTGKGFNSLPPR
+382 MRQSGEGYDSLPPR
-396 LKKDKDVIDAAI
+396 FKKDKDVIDAAI

-422 LTEERLHRALELDNT
+422 LTEERLHRALELDDT
-437 LLHRLPDEILDR
+437 LLRRLPDEILDR
-449 FGIEHPTNEAQAK
+449 FGIEHPANETQAK
-462 DAASSLPEI
+462 NAASSLPEI
-471 RTVELE
+471 RAVESE
-477 LPEVSGTAM
+477 LPEVPGTAM
-486 TTTTSALPV
+486 ATTASALPV

-500 SGDSIPNTGKF
+500 AGDNVPNAGKF

-523 GLTGMTTDEIKGKV
+523 GLTGMTVDEIKGKV
-537 AQKVDEMLGGLNIE
+537 AQKADEMLSGISKE

-557 LLIGGDVADSEEV
+557 LLVGGDVADSEEV
-570 AKIFYDAVLFRFHG
+570 AKIFYDAVFFRFRG

-601 ANGKSRQKRSIDE
+601 ANGESRQKRSIDE
-614 VVTAYKQFNKTK
+614 VVGAYKEFNKTT
-626 FGFEAKMYC
+626 FGFEAKLYC
-635 LENEVLVCYKNSMYR
+635 LENEALVCFKNSMYR
-650 NSDKFGVGRKTA
+650 NSDEFGVGRKTA

-672 TEEMLLNSDCDD
+672 TEEMLLNTSTDD

-707 RYNADTALFRDRV
+707 RYNADTGLFQNRV

-725 IERSKRFRAVYN
+725 IERSKRFRAVYD

-750 LTHTQMEDWTTDA
+750 LTHTQIEDWTTDA
-763 HNKGWVYVNG
+763 PNKGWVYVNG

-787 TVLYDNQVGYKPK
+787 AVLYDNQMGYKPK

-820 DGIYRITPQ
+820 DGIYQITPQ

-865 HGISL
+865 YGLGL

-889 ANLEKYVKK
+889 ANLEKYVEK

-928 SIVDIDYYNHIY
+928 SIVDIDFYNHIY
-940 LDPFDGYLMPYFAVD
+940 LDPFDGYLMPYFAFD
-955 VTDRREFR
+955 VTGRREFR

-1023 APSRVMKSIQYLLDK
+1023 TPSRVMKSIQYLLDK

-1047 VLSMPDRG
+1047 VLSMPDRN
-1055 ALPNAK
+1055 ALTETQPK
-1061 PELYESNE
+1061 LPEH

>member
-1 MDGYK
+1 MD
-6 QNSLKAAF
+6 AA
-14 GLEPITPNEQFY
+14 
-26 RNPCAETISDI
+26 
-37 PKSFQTEEMV
+37 
-47 LLALNGET
+47 
-55 TQKPVLKNV
+55 
-64 AKRLLTQQICEEAVS
+64 
-79 RAVTNFIYVPD
+79 
-90 AYKTERMC
+90 
-98 LDVIDVPHEKY
+98 
-109 RDFSPYLLIRYVPE
+109 
-123 KYLSGPNG
+123 
-131 KEFFKRA
+131 
-138 VRANNS
+138 
-144 ALVYVPTE
+144 
-152 YITGELFEDSTDSM
+152 
-166 GSAETKEH
+166 H
-174 ISVAGAEDVCYSVLG
+174 IN
-189 RGDFMPKHNNKLK
+189 RLK
-202 ERFGFIPINPTEDF
+202 EYFGFMPINPTTNF

-230 AVQTEEMVLLA
+230 AVQTEEMVFLA
-241 LEDKEQY
+241 LENEEPY
-248 GAPALKYVARKLKTA
+248 ASPVLKYTAKRLKTD
-263 EICDKA
+263 EVCDKA
-269 VSVNVF
+269 VAANVL
-275 NFLYTPEEYRTPERC
+275 NFLYTPEEYRTTARC
-290 LAAVSRDRHGFTG
+290 FDAVSRDSGEVTG
-303 ERAILSAVPE
+303 ERALLSAVPE
-313 DVLKGPHGNE
+313 NVLKGALGSE
-323 ICKAAVAA
+323 MCAAAVVAN
-331 KWESL
+331 WRSL
-336 QYVPKEY
+336 SFVPKEY
-343 ITAYMLMSAAEA
+343 INPKMLMDAAVA
-355 IPEGDSLYDVSY
+355 IPNGYSLCDVTW
-367 YFPRAKLTKTLCVAI
+367 YFPRQKLTKTLSVAI
-382 MKRTGKGFNSLPPR
+382 MRQSGEGYDSLPPR
-396 LKKDKDVIDAAI
+396 FKKDKDVIDAAI
-408 SSYPDVVMELADEQ
+408 SSYPDVVMELAEEQ

-462 DAASSLPEI
+462 GAAPSLPEI
-471 RTVELE
+471 RAVESE
-477 LPEVSGTAM
+477 LPEVHGTAM
-486 TTTTSALPV
+486 ATTTSALPV

-500 SGDSIPNTGKF
+500 AGDNIPNTGKF

-523 GLTGMTTDEIKGKV
+523 GLTGMTVDEIKGKV
-537 AQKVDEMLGGLNIE
+537 AQKVDEMLGGLSKE

-570 AKIFYDAVLFRFHG
+570 ARIFYDAILFHFHG

-601 ANGKSRQKRSIDE
+601 ANGESRQKRSIDE
-614 VVTAYKQFNKTK
+614 VVGAYKEFNKTT
-626 FGFEAKMYC
+626 FGFEAKLYC
-635 LENEVLVCYKNSMYR
+635 LENEALVCFKNSMYR
-650 NSDKFGVGRKTA
+650 NSDEFGVGRKTA

-672 TEEMLLNSDCDD
+672 TEEMLLNTSTDD
-684 LREFFDECSMIVLG
+684 LQEFFDECSMIVLG

-707 RYNADTALFRDRV
+707 RYNADTGLFRDRV

-725 IERSKRFRAVYN
+725 IERSKRFGAVYD
-737 RVMSCASDKRVVV
+737 RVMSCASDKHVVV
-750 LTHTQMEDWTTDA
+750 LTHTQIEDWTTDA
-763 HNKGWVYVNG
+763 PNKGWVYVNG

-779 LVKTEDGV
+779 LVKTEDGI

-813 DPFEAWA
+813 DPFETWA
-820 DGIYRITPQ
+820 DGIYQITPQ

-865 HGISL
+865 YGLGL

-889 ANLEKYVKK
+889 ANLEQYVEK
-898 IQAAFRPYRNAL
+898 IQMAFRPYRNAL

-922 SGYVHG
+922 SGCVHG
-928 SIVDIDYYNHIY
+928 SIVDIDYHNHIY

-1023 APSRVMKSIQYLLDK
+1023 APSRVLKSIQYLLDK
-1038 GVVRVWNDA
+1038 GVVRVWNDE
-1047 VLSMPDRG
+1047 VLSMPDRNTLTETQRE
-1055 ALPNAK
+1055 A
-1061 PELYESNE
+1061 E